1 MRHNERAASAP
12 WIRTRLRTA
21 PGAATA
27 LAVLV
32 LVTAF
37 LAAAFPR
44 AVDAYES
51 KGLRHDILTADAG
64 RSTLEVARPQPGLEL
79 PQAQRDAEVRGPEL
93 ARIGAGLLKTL
104 PAPLRA
110 DASSVA
116 YGVRTTKPAVANEP
130 WLPRPEAVPP
140 QFSYVAQSGLKE
152 HATLASGA
160 WPTTPREVTSDSRE
174 VQGAVTEETAA
185 ELKVKVGA
193 TIELLTAAQ
202 EPITVTITGIVAPR
216 DPRGSY
222 WSADPLL
229 RTPSLV
235 PDPTSP
241 FPVHFWTGTVLLAE
255 DAGPALLS
263 TAAEPVLFWRIP
275 PDPTGLTGPDAA
287 RLTSVIASLESG
299 PGLLKVREVAG
310 GTAMVA
316 TGLGHIVEANA
327 RMRDAIS
334 PVIAVAALG
343 IGSVAA
349 VVLLMTGALIAAR
362 RRSELALM
370 RSRGGSLRGIGG
382 RLLAETAVTVLPAS
396 ALGLL
401 LAVLAVG
408 EGRWWPG
415 ALAAAGVGLLVCVAL
430 PVRTTLQHIR
440 PTLHGAREDMVSARP
455 SRRRTVAELTLLVL
469 AVGAVTALRRRGTSA
484 EGGTDLLVS
493 AAPVLVALIAA
504 LVLVRLY
511 PLPLRLAAR
520 PMARLRGAIGF
531 LSLARAGRSS
541 AGGALPLLALL
552 LALATAAFGGSV
564 IAGIGDARDDAAL
577 ASVGADARVSGA
589 SERATLP
596 DTLVRTVSDLD
607 GVRNAAPIRVEY
619 GVALPEAVA
628 GDGGTDAG
636 GDGDGDGAGSD
647 RAGTG
652 TGTGNGSAV
661 GSGDVRAAAL
671 VGVDPA
677 SYAELARA
685 TGLPAFPAA
694 PLKATGASA
703 SLPEGTKSESGPERV
718 LPAIASP
725 AVAARLGKEPQA
737 VDTLSGNFKVQVVG
751 TASRVASVSTTNFL
765 IVNSAALEQKAPTT
779 LLLTG
784 APDPGKL
791 HAAVEAGG
799 KEYAVQLRSEERA
812 RYVSTP
818 MQAGAERIYLAAV
831 AAGAGYAL
839 LAVLLS
845 LLQTAPERRTLLARL
860 RTMGLTPGQGRR
872 LLAFEATPQA
882 LLAAGGG
889 LFTGW
894 ATIALLSPGVD
905 LVPLALAGVAGSDTS
920 PVVLR
925 TDLWSLGLPAAGVVA
940 LAAAVAGVQAW
951 WASRRGS
958 ITELRAGDSR

>member
-1 MRHNERAASAP
+1 MRHNDRAASAP

-44 AVDAYES
+44 AVDAYET

-79 PQAQRDAEVRGPEL
+79 PQAQRDAEARSPEL
-93 ARIGAGLLKTL
+93 ARIGAGLLKAL

-110 DASSVA
+110 DTSSVA
-116 YGVRTTKPAVANEP
+116 YGVRTSKPAVANEP
-130 WLPRPEAVPP
+130 WLARPEAVPP
-140 QFSYVAQSGLKE
+140 QLSYVAQSGLKE

-160 WPTTPREVTSDSRE
+160 WPTTPREVTSDSRA

-193 TIELLTAAQ
+193 TITLLTAAQ

-235 PDPTSP
+235 LDPTSP
-241 FPVHFWTGTVLLAE
+241 FPVHYWTGTVLLAE
-255 DAGPALLS
+255 DSGPTLLS

-275 PDPTGLTGPDAA
+275 PDPAGLTGPDDA

-299 PGLLKVREVAG
+299 PGLLKVRETAG
-310 GTAMVA
+310 DTAVFA

-349 VVLLMTGALIAAR
+349 VVLLMTGALIAGR
-362 RRSELALM
+362 RKAELALM

-401 LAVLAVG
+401 LATLAVS
-408 EGRWWPG
+408 EGRFWPG

-430 PVRTTLQHIR
+430 PLRTTLQHIR

-493 AAPVLVALIAA
+493 GAPVLVALIAA

-511 PLPLRLAAR
+511 PLPLRLATR
-520 PMARLRGAIGF
+520 PVARLRGAIGF

-577 ASVGADARVSGA
+577 ASVGADARISGA

-596 DTLVRTVSDLD
+596 DELVRTVRDLD
-607 GVRNAAPIRVEY
+607 GVRGAAPVRIEY
-619 GVALPEAVA
+619 SVNMPEAVA
-628 GDGGTDAG
+628 GDGGASG
-636 GDGDGDGAGSD
+636 GD
-647 RAGTG
+647 AGTG
-652 TGTGNGSAV
+652 TSTSTGSGSASASADDAKV
-661 GSGDVRAAAL
+661 AAL
-671 VGVDPA
+671 VGIDPA
-677 SYAELARA
+677 SYAELARV

-694 PLKATGASA
+694 RLKATGSSA
-703 SLPEGTKSESGPERV
+703 PLPKGAKAAPGRV

-725 AVAARLGKEPQA
+725 AVAARLGKEPRA
-737 VDTLSGNFKVQVVG
+737 IATLSGDFEVQVVG
-751 TASRVASVSTTNFL
+751 TVSRVASVSPTDFL
-765 IVNSAALEQKAPTT
+765 VVNSAALEQKAPTT

-791 HAAVEAGG
+791 RAAVEGSG

-812 RYVSTP
+812 RYVNTP

-860 RTMGLTPGQGRR
+860 RTMGLTTGQGRK

-894 ATIALLSPGVD
+894 ATIALLSPGID

-920 PVVLR
+920 PVLLR
-925 TDLWSLGLPAAGVVA
+925 TDLWSLALPAAGVVA

>member
-1 MRHNERAASAP
+1 MRHNDRAASAP

-27 LAVLV
+27 LTVLV

-44 AVDAYES
+44 AVDAYEA
-51 KGLRHDILTADAG
+51 KGLRHDILTEDAG
-64 RSTLEVARPQPGLEL
+64 RNTLEVARPQPGLEL
-79 PQAQRDAEVRGPEL
+79 PQAQRDAEARSPEL
-93 ARIGAGLLKTL
+93 ARIGSGLLKAL

-110 DASSVA
+110 DTSSIA
-116 YGVRTTKPAVANEP
+116 YGVRTSKPAVATEP

-140 QFSYVAQSGLKE
+140 QLSYVAQSGLKE

-160 WPTTPREVTSDSRE
+160 WPTTPQEVTSDSRA

-185 ELKVKVGA
+185 ELNVKVGA
-193 TIELLTAAQ
+193 TIALLTAAQ

-235 PDPTSP
+235 LDTTSP
-241 FPVHFWTGTVLLAE
+241 FPVHYWTGTVLLAE
-255 DAGPALLS
+255 DSGPALLS

-275 PDPTGLTGPDAA
+275 PDPAGLTGPDGA

-299 PGLLKVREVAG
+299 PGLLKVREIAG
-310 GTAMVA
+310 DTAVFA

-349 VVLLMTGALIAAR
+349 VVLLMTGALLAGR
-362 RRSELALM
+362 RKAELALM

-382 RLLAETAVTVLPAS
+382 RLLAETTVTVLPAS

-401 LAVLAVG
+401 LATLAVG
-408 EGRWWPG
+408 EGRFWPG

-430 PVRTTLQHIR
+430 PLRTTLQHIR

-493 AAPVLVALIAA
+493 GAPVLVALIAA

-511 PLPLRLAAR
+511 PLPLRLATR
-520 PMARLRGAIGF
+520 PVARLRGAIGF

-577 ASVGADARVSGA
+577 ASVGADARISGA

-596 DTLVRTVSDLD
+596 DELVRTVRDLD
-607 GVRNAAPIRVEY
+607 GVRGAAPVRVEY
-619 GVALPEAVA
+619 SVNMPEAVA
-628 GDGGTDAG
+628 GDGGASG
-636 GDGDGDGAGSD
+636 GD
-647 RAGTG
+647 AGTG
-652 TGTGNGSAV
+652 THTGSGNGNADDAKV
-661 GSGDVRAAAL
+661 AAL

-694 PLKATGASA
+694 RLKATGSSA
-703 SLPEGTKSESGPERV
+703 PLPEGTKTGPDRV

-725 AVAARLGKEPQA
+725 AVAARLGKEPRA
-737 VDTLSGNFKVQVVG
+737 IATLSGDFEVQVVG
-751 TASRVASVSTTNFL
+751 TVSRVASVSPTDFL
-765 IVNSAALEQKAPTT
+765 VVNSAALEQKAPTT

-791 HAAVEAGG
+791 RAAVEASG

-812 RYVSTP
+812 RYVNTP

-845 LLQTAPERRTLLARL
+845 LLQSAPERKTLLARL
-860 RTMGLTPGQGRR
+860 RTMGLTTGQGRK

-894 ATIALLSPGVD
+894 ATIALLSPGID

-920 PVVLR
+920 PVLLR
-925 TDLWSLGLPAAGVVA
+925 TDLWSLALPAAGVVA

>member
-1 MRHNERAASAP
+1 MRHNDRAASAP

-44 AVDAYES
+44 AVDAYEA
-51 KGLRHDILTADAG
+51 KGLRHDILTEDAG

-79 PQAQRDAEVRGPEL
+79 PQAQRDAEARSPEL
-93 ARIGAGLLKTL
+93 ARIGSGLLKAL

-110 DASSVA
+110 DTSSVA
-116 YGVRTTKPAVANEP
+116 YGVRTSKPAVATEP

-140 QFSYVAQSGLKE
+140 QLSYVAQSGLKE

-160 WPTTPREVTSDSRE
+160 WPTTPQEVTSDSRA

-185 ELKVKVGA
+185 ELNVKVGA
-193 TIELLTAAQ
+193 TIALLTAAQ

-235 PDPTSP
+235 LDTTSP
-241 FPVHFWTGTVLLAE
+241 FPVHYWTGTVLLAE
-255 DAGPALLS
+255 DSGPALLS

-275 PDPTGLTGPDAA
+275 PDPAGLTGPDGA

-299 PGLLKVREVAG
+299 PGLLKVREIAG
-310 GTAMVA
+310 DTAVFA

-349 VVLLMTGALIAAR
+349 VVLLMTGALLAGR
-362 RRSELALM
+362 RKAELALM

-401 LAVLAVG
+401 LATLAVG
-408 EGRWWPG
+408 EGRFWPG

-430 PVRTTLQHIR
+430 PLRTTLQHIR

-493 AAPVLVALIAA
+493 GAPVLVALIAA

-511 PLPLRLAAR
+511 PLPLRLATR
-520 PMARLRGAIGF
+520 PVARLRGAIGF

-564 IAGIGDARDDAAL
+564 IAGIEDARDDAAL
-577 ASVGADARVSGA
+577 ASVGADARISGA

-596 DTLVRTVSDLD
+596 DELVRTVRDLD
-607 GVRNAAPIRVEY
+607 GVRGAAPVRVEY
-619 GVALPEAVA
+619 SVNMPEAVA
-628 GDGGTDAG
+628 GGAGTD
-636 GDGDGDGAGSD
+636 
-647 RAGTG
+647 T
-652 TGTGNGSAV
+652 
-661 GSGDVRAAAL
+661 GSGNADDAKVAAL

-694 PLKATGASA
+694 RLKATGSSA
-703 SLPEGTKSESGPERV
+703 PLPEGAKTGPDRV

-725 AVAARLGKEPQA
+725 AVAARLGKEPRA
-737 VDTLSGNFKVQVVG
+737 IATLSGDFEVQVVG
-751 TASRVASVSTTNFL
+751 TVSRVASVSPTDFL
-765 IVNSAALEQKAPTT
+765 VVNSAALEQKAPTT

-791 HAAVEAGG
+791 RAAVEASG

-812 RYVSTP
+812 RYVNTP

-845 LLQTAPERRTLLARL
+845 LLQSAPERKTLLARL
-860 RTMGLTPGQGRR
+860 RTMGLTTGQGRK
-872 LLAFEATPQA
+872 LLAFEAAPQA

-894 ATIALLSPGVD
+894 ATIALLSPGID

-920 PVVLR
+920 PVLLR
-925 TDLWSLGLPAAGVVA
+925 TDLWSLALPAAGVVA

>member
-1 MRHNERAASAP
+1 MRDGKRAASAP
-12 WIRTRLRTA
+12 WMRTRLRTA
-21 PGAATA
+21 PGAAVA

-44 AVDAYES
+44 AVDAYET
-51 KGLRHDILTADAG
+51 KGLRHDIRLADAG
-64 RSTLEVARPQPGLEL
+64 RSAVEVSRPQPGLEL
-79 PQAQRDAEVRGPEL
+79 PREQREAGVRTPEL
-93 ARIGAGLLKTL
+93 KRIGGALGKAL
-104 PAPLRA
+104 PEPLRA
-110 DASSVA
+110 DMSSVA
-116 YGVRTTKPAVANEP
+116 YGLRTMKPVLATEP
-130 WLPRPEAVPP
+130 WLPRPDTVPP
-140 QFSYVAQSGLKE
+140 QLSYTAQTGLKE
-152 HATLASGA
+152 HARLVKGA
-160 WPTTPREVTSDSRE
+160 WPTTPDAVTAGSRA
-174 VQGAVTEETAA
+174 VRGAVTEKTAA
-185 ELKVKVGA
+185 ALNMKVGS
-193 TIELLTAAQ
+193 TLRLPTAVGG
-202 EPITVTITGIVAPR
+202 PLTVTITGILAPR
-216 DPRGSY
+216 DPGGSY
-222 WSADPLL
+222 WSADPLV
-229 RTPSLV
+229 RTPSLI
-235 PDPTSP
+235 PDPASP
-241 FPVHFWTGTVLLAE
+241 FPQNYWTGTVLLAE
-255 DAGPALLS
+255 DAGPALLA
-263 TAAEPVLFWRIP
+263 TATEPSLFWRFP
-275 PDPTGLTGPDAA
+275 PDPSELTGPDGT
-287 RLTSVIASLESG
+287 RLTAVVNSLESG
-299 PGLLKVREVAG
+299 PGLLKVRAIAGDTAEVL
-310 GTAMVA
+310 
-316 TGLGHIVEANA
+316 TGLGHIVQANA

-349 VVLLMTGALIAAR
+349 VVLVMTGALIAAR
-362 RRSELALM
+362 RKAELALM

-382 RLLAETAVTVLPAS
+382 RLLAETAVTVVPAS

-408 EGRWWPG
+408 EGRWWPA
-415 ALAAAGVGLLVCVAL
+415 ALAATGVGLLVCVAL
-430 PVRTTLQHIR
+430 PLRTTLQHIR

-469 AVGAVTALRRRGTSA
+469 AVGAVTALRRRGTSG
-484 EGGTDLLVS
+484 GGTDLLVS
-493 AAPVLVALIAA
+493 GAPVLVALIAA

-577 ASVGADARVSGA
+577 TAVGADARISGR
-589 SERATLP
+589 SERAPLP
-596 DTLVRTVSDLD
+596 DELVRTARDLD
-607 GVRNAAPIRVEY
+607 GVRNAAPLRIEF
-619 GVALPEAVA
+619 GVTMPETAA
-628 GDGGTDAG
+628 GDGGAGSGPDDSGTDTGPGADTGG
-636 GDGDGDGAGSD
+636 GDAAGA
-647 RAGTG
+647 RAT
-652 TGTGNGSAV
+652 TM
-661 GSGDVRAAAL
+661 

-677 SYAELARA
+677 SYTRLART
-685 TGLPAFPAA
+685 TGLPDFPSGL
-694 PLKATGASA
+694 LKATGPSA
-703 SLPEGTKSESGPERV
+703 PLSEGAESGPERV
-718 LPAIASP
+718 LPVIASP
-725 AVAARLGKEPQA
+725 AVAARLGKEQHA

-751 TASRVASVSTTNFL
+751 TVERVASLASTNFL
-765 IVNSAALEQKAPTT
+765 IVNSASLEERAPTT

-791 HAAVEAGG
+791 RAAADGNGEEFV
-799 KEYAVQLRSEERA
+799 VQLRSEERA
-812 RYVSTP
+812 RYVNTP

-845 LLQTAPERRTLLARL
+845 LLQTAPERKTLLARL
-860 RTMGLTPGQGRR
+860 RTMGLTTGQGRR

-889 LFTGW
+889 LLTGW
-894 ATIALLSPGVD
+894 ATIVLLSPGID

-920 PVVLR
+920 PVTLR
-925 TDLWSLGLPAAGVVA
+925 ADLWSLALPAAGVVA

>member
-1 MRHNERAASAP
+1 MSRDNRTADAP

-21 PGAATA
+21 PGAAVA

-44 AVDAYES
+44 AVDAYET
-51 KGLRHDILTADAG
+51 KGLRHDIATADAG
-64 RSTLEVARPQPGLEL
+64 RSVVEVVRPQPGLEL
-79 PQAQRDAEVRGPEL
+79 PREQRDAEVRSPEL
-93 ARIGAGLLKTL
+93 TRVGDELLAAL

-116 YGVRTTKPAVANEP
+116 YGVHTMKPVLADEP
-130 WLPRPEAVPP
+130 WLPRPDAAPP
-140 QFSYVAQSGLKE
+140 QLSYVAQTGLKE
-152 HATLASGA
+152 HATLVSGA
-160 WPTTPREVTSDSRE
+160 WPETPAEVTSDSRA
-174 VQGAVTEETAA
+174 VQGTVTEETAA

-193 TIELLTAAQ
+193 TITLPTAAQ
-202 EPITVTITGIVAPR
+202 EPITVTITAIVAPK

-235 PDPTSP
+235 PDPASP
-241 FPVHFWTGTVLLAE
+241 FPQYYWTGTVLLAE

-263 TAAEPVLFWRIP
+263 TAAEPALFWRLP
-275 PDPTGLTGPDAA
+275 PDVARLTGPDGS

-299 PGLLKVREVAG
+299 PGLLEVREIAG
-310 GTAMVA
+310 GTATVA
-316 TGLGHIVEANA
+316 TGLGHLVESNA

-334 PVIAVAALG
+334 PVITVAALG

-349 VVLLMTGALIAAR
+349 VVLLMTGALLAGR

-401 LAVLAVG
+401 LAVLAVD

-430 PVRTTLQHIR
+430 PLRTTLQHIR
-440 PTLHGAREDMVSARP
+440 PALGAAREDMVSARP

-469 AVGAVTALRRRGTSA
+469 AAGAVTALRRRGTA
-484 EGGTDLLVS
+484 TGNGTDLLVS

-511 PLPLRLAAR
+511 PLPLRLATR
-520 PMARLRGAIGF
+520 PVARLRGAIGF

-577 ASVGADARVSGA
+577 ASVGADARISGL
-589 SERATLP
+589 SERQTLP
-596 DTLVRTVSDLD
+596 DRLVRTVRDLD
-607 GVRNAAPIRVEY
+607 GVQSAAPIRIEY
-619 GVALPEAVA
+619 GVSLPEVAA
-628 GDGGTDAG
+628 GDGDARG
-636 GDGDGDGAGSD
+636 NGSED
-647 RAGTG
+647 AGTG
-652 TGTGNGSAV
+652 TGPGGAEGADDART
-661 GSGDVRAAAL
+661 AAL

-677 SYAELARA
+677 SYARLARA
-685 TGLPAFPAA
+685 TGLPDFPAA
-694 PLKATGASA
+694 RLKATGPSA
-703 SLPEGTKSESGPERV
+703 PLPESTKSGPGRV

-725 AVAARLGKEPQA
+725 AVAARMGTGPRA
-737 VDTLSGNFKVQVVG
+737 VDTLSGEFEVQIVG
-751 TASRVASVSTTNFL
+751 TTAHVASVASTSFL
-765 IVNSAALEQKAPTT
+765 IVNSASLEQQTPTT
-779 LLLTG
+779 LLLSGT
-784 APDPGKL
+784 PDPGKL
-791 HAAVEAGG
+791 RATVGESG

-812 RYVSTP
+812 RYVNTP

-845 LLQTAPERRTLLARL
+845 LLQTAPERKTLLARL
-860 RTMGLTPGQGRR
+860 RTMGLTTGQGRR

-882 LLAAGGG
+882 LLAAVGG

-905 LVPLALAGVAGSDTS
+905 LVPLALAGVAGSDPS
-920 PVVLR
+920 PVPLR
-925 TDLWSLGLPAAGVVA
+925 TDLWSLGLPAAGVVV

>member
-1 MRHNERAASAP
+1 MSDGKRAASAP

-21 PGAATA
+21 PGAAVA

-51 KGLRHDILTADAG
+51 KGLRHDIRLADAG
-64 RSTLEVARPQPGLEL
+64 RSAVEVSRPQPGLEL
-79 PQAQRDAEVRGPEL
+79 PREQREAEVRGPEL
-93 ARIGAGLLKTL
+93 TRVGGALLKAL

-110 DASSVA
+110 DPSSVA
-116 YGVRTTKPAVANEP
+116 YGIRTMEPVLATEP
-130 WLPRPEAVPP
+130 WLPRPDTVPP
-140 QFSYVAQSGLKE
+140 QLSYTAQTGLKE
-152 HATLASGA
+152 HARLVSGA
-160 WPTTPREVTSDSRE
+160 WPTTPDAVTSTSRA
-174 VQGAVTEETAA
+174 VQGTVTEETAA
-185 ELKVKVGA
+185 ALNMKVGSALHLPTAVGGPLKV
-193 TIELLTAAQ
+193 
-202 EPITVTITGIVAPR
+202 TVTGIVAPR
-216 DPRGSY
+216 DPGGGY
-222 WSADPLL
+222 WSADPLV
-229 RTPSLV
+229 RTPSLI
-235 PDPTSP
+235 PDPTGP
-241 FPVHFWTGTVLLAE
+241 FPQNYWTGTVLLAE
-255 DAGPALLS
+255 DAGPALLA
-263 TAAEPVLFWRIP
+263 TATEPSLFWRFP
-275 PDPTGLTGPDAA
+275 PDASALTGPDGS
-287 RLTSVIASLESG
+287 RLASVVDSLESG
-299 PGLLKVREVAG
+299 PGLLEVRAIAGDTAEVL
-310 GTAMVA
+310 
-316 TGLGHIVEANA
+316 TGLGHLVQANA

-349 VVLLMTGALIAAR
+349 VVLVMTGALIAAR
-362 RRSELALM
+362 RKAELALM

-401 LAVLAVG
+401 LSVLAVG
-408 EGRWWPG
+408 EGRWWPA

-430 PVRTTLQHIR
+430 PLRTTLQHIR
-440 PTLHGAREDMVSARP
+440 PTLHGARDDMVSARP
-455 SRRRTVAELTLLVL
+455 SRRRSVAELTLLVL
-469 AVGAVTALRRRGTSA
+469 AVGAVTALRRRGTSG
-484 EGGTDLLVS
+484 GGTDLLVS

-577 ASVGADARVSGA
+577 AAVGADARVSGE

-596 DTLVRTVSDLD
+596 DGLVRAVRDLD
-607 GVRNAAPIRVEY
+607 GVR
-619 GVALPEAVA
+619 
-628 GDGGTDAG
+628 
-636 GDGDGDGAGSD
+636 S
-647 RAGTG
+647 
-652 TGTGNGSAV
+652 
-661 GSGDVRAAAL
+661 AAAL
-671 VGVDPA
+671 RVEFGVATPETAAGGGSADDSGTDTGSGADTGGGDAAGASGARAMAMVGVDPA
-677 SYAELARA
+677 SYTRLART
-685 TGLPAFPAA
+685 TGLPDFPSGL
-694 PLKATGASA
+694 LKATGPSA
-703 SLPEGTKSESGPERV
+703 PLPEGAKSGPERV
-718 LPAIASP
+718 LPVIASP
-725 AVAARLGKEPQA
+725 AVAARLGKEAHA
-737 VDTLSGNFKVQVVG
+737 VDTLSGDFKVRVVG
-751 TASRVASVSTTNFL
+751 TVERVASLASTNFL
-765 IVNSAALEQKAPTT
+765 IVNSASLEERAPTT

-791 HAAVEAGG
+791 RAAADGNGEEFV
-799 KEYAVQLRSEERA
+799 VQLRSEERA
-812 RYVSTP
+812 RYVNTP

-860 RTMGLTPGQGRR
+860 RTMGLTTGQGRR

-889 LFTGW
+889 LLTGW
-894 ATIALLSPGVD
+894 ATIVLLSPGID

-920 PVVLR
+920 PVTLR
-925 TDLWSLGLPAAGVVA
+925 ADLWSLALPAAGVVA

>member
-1 MRHNERAASAP
+1 MRHNNRAASAP

-21 PGAATA
+21 PGAAAA

-44 AVDAYES
+44 AVDAYET

-64 RSTLEVARPQPGLEL
+64 RSAVEIARPQPGLEL
-79 PQAQRDAEVRGPEL
+79 PREQRDAEVRSPEL
-93 ARIGAGLLKTL
+93 ARVGEALVKAM

-110 DASSVA
+110 DTSSVA
-116 YGVRTTKPAVANEP
+116 YGVRTTKPAVADEP
-130 WLPRPEAVPP
+130 WLPRPDAIPP
-140 QFSYVAQSGLKE
+140 QLTYVAQSGLKD

-160 WPTTPREVTSDSRE
+160 WPATPDEVTSDSRA

-185 ELKVKVGA
+185 DLKVKVGA
-193 TIELLTAAQ
+193 TVTLLTAAQ

-235 PDPTSP
+235 PDPGSP
-241 FPVHFWTGTVLLAE
+241 FPVYYWTGTVLLAE

-263 TAAEPVLFWRIP
+263 TATEPSLFWRIP
-275 PDPTGLTGPDAA
+275 PDPSRLTGPDGA

-299 PGLLKVREVAG
+299 PGLLKVRRTAG
-310 GTAMVA
+310 DTATVA

-327 RMRDAIS
+327 RMRDAIG

-362 RRSELALM
+362 RRGELALM

-382 RLLAETAVTVLPAS
+382 RLFAETAVTVLPAS

-401 LAVLAVG
+401 LAVLVVD

-415 ALAAAGVGLLVCVAL
+415 ALAATGVGLLVCVAL

-440 PTLHGAREDMVSARP
+440 PTLHGAREDVVSARP

-484 EGGTDLLVS
+484 AGGTDLLVS

-564 IAGIGDARDDAAL
+564 IAGIGDARDEAAL
-577 ASVGADARVSGA
+577 ASVGADARISGMA
-589 SERATLP
+589 ERATLP
-596 DTLVRTVSDLD
+596 DELVRTVSDLD
-607 GVRNAAPIRVEY
+607 GVRSAAPVRVEY
-619 GVALPEAVA
+619 SVTMPEAVA
-628 GDGGTDAG
+628 AG
-636 GDGDGDGAGSD
+636 GGAPSAGPD
-647 RAGTG
+647 DAGTG
-652 TGTGNGSAV
+652 TDGGDAGT
-661 GSGDVRAAAL
+661 AAL

-677 SYAELARA
+677 SYARLAR
-685 TGLPAFPAA
+685 THGLPAFPVAR
-694 PLKATGASA
+694 LRATGPSA
-703 SLPEGTKSESGPERV
+703 PLPEGAKADSGRV

-725 AVAARLGKEPQA
+725 AVAARLGKEPRT
-737 VDTLSGNFKVQVVG
+737 VETLSGDFEVQVVG
-751 TASRVASVSTTNFL
+751 TTARAAAVSPTDFL
-765 IVNSAALEQKAPTT
+765 IVNSASLEQQAPTT

-784 APDPGKL
+784 APDPGEL
-791 HAAVEAGG
+791 RAAVGESG
-799 KEYAVQLRSEERA
+799 KEFVVQLRSEERA
-812 RYVSTP
+812 RYVNTP

-860 RTMGLTPGQGRR
+860 RTMGLTTGQGRR

-882 LLAAGGG
+882 LLAAVGG

-905 LVPLALAGVAGSDTS
+905 LVPLALAGVAGSDTG
-920 PVVLR
+920 PVALR

>member
-1 MRHNERAASAP
+1 MSDGKRAASAP

-21 PGAATA
+21 PGAAVA

-44 AVDAYES
+44 AVDAYET
-51 KGLRHDILTADAG
+51 KGLRHDIRLADAG
-64 RSTLEVARPQPGLEL
+64 RSAVEVSRPQPGLEL
-79 PQAQRDAEVRGPEL
+79 PREQREAGVRTPEL
-93 ARIGAGLLKTL
+93 RRIGGALGKAL
-104 PAPLRA
+104 PDPLRA
-110 DASSVA
+110 DMSSVA
-116 YGVRTTKPAVANEP
+116 FGVRTLKPVLATEP
-130 WLPRPEAVPP
+130 WLPRPDTVPP
-140 QFSYVAQSGLKE
+140 QLSYTAQTGLKE
-152 HATLASGA
+152 HARLVKGA
-160 WPTTPREVTSDSRE
+160 WPTTPDAVTAGSRA
-174 VQGAVTEETAA
+174 VRGAVTEETAA
-185 ELKVKVGA
+185 ALNMKVGS
-193 TIELLTAAQ
+193 TLRLPTAVGG
-202 EPITVTITGIVAPR
+202 PLTVTITGIVAPR
-216 DPRGSY
+216 DPGGSY
-222 WSADPLL
+222 WSADPLV
-229 RTPSLV
+229 RTPSLI
-235 PDPTSP
+235 PDPASP
-241 FPVHFWTGTVLLAE
+241 FPQNYWTGTVLLAE
-255 DAGPALLS
+255 DAGPALLA
-263 TAAEPVLFWRIP
+263 TATEPSLFWRFP
-275 PDPTGLTGPDAA
+275 PDASALTGPDGA
-287 RLTSVIASLESG
+287 RLTAVVNSLESG
-299 PGLLKVREVAG
+299 PGLLKVRAIAGDTAEVL
-310 GTAMVA
+310 
-316 TGLGHIVEANA
+316 TGLGHIVQANA

-349 VVLLMTGALIAAR
+349 VVLVMTGALIAAR
-362 RRSELALM
+362 RKAELALM

-382 RLLAETAVTVLPAS
+382 RLLAETAVTVVPAS

-408 EGRWWPG
+408 EGRWWPA

-430 PVRTTLQHIR
+430 PLRTTLQHIR

-469 AVGAVTALRRRGTSA
+469 AVGAVTALRRRGTSG
-484 EGGTDLLVS
+484 GGTDLLVS
-493 AAPVLVALIAA
+493 GAPVLLALIAA

-520 PMARLRGAIGF
+520 PVARLRGAIGF

-577 ASVGADARVSGA
+577 TTVGADARVSGK

-596 DTLVRTVSDLD
+596 DELVRTVRGLD
-607 GVRNAAPIRVEY
+607 GVRNAAPLRVEF
-619 GVALPEAVA
+619 GVTMPETA
-628 GDGGTDAG
+628 AG
-636 GDGDGDGAGSD
+636 GGGAGSGTD
-647 RAGTG
+647 TGADSGGGGDAAGARAT
-652 TGTGNGSAV
+652 TM
-661 GSGDVRAAAL
+661 

-677 SYAELARA
+677 SYTRLART
-685 TGLPAFPAA
+685 TGLPDFPSGL
-694 PLKATGASA
+694 LKATGASA
-703 SLPEGTKSESGPERV
+703 PLPEGAKSGPERV
-718 LPAIASP
+718 LPVIASP
-725 AVAARLGKEPQA
+725 AVAARLGKEQHA

-751 TASRVASVSTTNFL
+751 TVERVASLASTNFL
-765 IVNSAALEQKAPTT
+765 IVNSASLEQRVPTT

-791 HAAVEAGG
+791 RAAADGNGEEFV
-799 KEYAVQLRSEERA
+799 VQLRSEERA
-812 RYVSTP
+812 RYVNTP

-845 LLQTAPERRTLLARL
+845 LLQTAPERKTLLARL
-860 RTMGLTPGQGRR
+860 RTMGLTTGQGRR

-889 LFTGW
+889 LLTGW
-894 ATIALLSPGVD
+894 ATIVLLSPGID

-920 PVVLR
+920 PVTLR
-925 TDLWSLGLPAAGVVA
+925 ADLWSLALPAAGVVA

>member
-1 MRHNERAASAP
+1 MRDGKRAASAP

-21 PGAATA
+21 PGAAVA

-44 AVDAYES
+44 AVDAYET
-51 KGLRHDILTADAG
+51 KGLRHDIRLADAG
-64 RSTLEVARPQPGLEL
+64 RSAVEVSSPQPGLER
-79 PQAQRDAEVRGPEL
+79 PREQREAGVRTPEL
-93 ARIGAGLLKTL
+93 RRIGGALGKAL
-104 PAPLRA
+104 PHPLRA
-110 DASSVA
+110 DMSSVA
-116 YGVRTTKPAVANEP
+116 YGLRTMKPVLATEP
-130 WLPRPEAVPP
+130 WLPRPDTVPP
-140 QFSYVAQSGLKE
+140 QLSYTAQTGLKE
-152 HATLASGA
+152 HARLVEGA
-160 WPTTPREVTSDSRE
+160 WPTTPDAVTSGSRA
-174 VQGAVTEETAA
+174 VRGAVTEETAA
-185 ELKVKVGA
+185 ALNMKVGS
-193 TIELLTAAQ
+193 TLRLPTAVGG
-202 EPITVTITGIVAPR
+202 PLTVTITGILAPR
-216 DPRGSY
+216 DPGGSY
-222 WSADPLL
+222 WSADPLV
-229 RTPSLV
+229 RTPSLI
-235 PDPTSP
+235 PDPASP
-241 FPVHFWTGTVLLAE
+241 FPQNYWTGTVLLAE
-255 DAGPALLS
+255 DAGPALLA
-263 TAAEPVLFWRIP
+263 TATEPSLFWRFP
-275 PDPTGLTGPDAA
+275 PAPSALTGPDGA
-287 RLTSVIASLESG
+287 RLTAVVNSLESG
-299 PGLLKVREVAG
+299 PGLLKVRAIAGDTAEVL
-310 GTAMVA
+310 
-316 TGLGHIVEANA
+316 TGLGHIVQANA

-349 VVLLMTGALIAAR
+349 VVLVMTGALIAAR
-362 RRSELALM
+362 RKAELALM

-408 EGRWWPG
+408 EGRWWPA
-415 ALAAAGVGLLVCVAL
+415 ALAATGVGLLVCVAL
-430 PVRTTLQHIR
+430 PLRTTLQHIR

-469 AVGAVTALRRRGTSA
+469 AVGAVTALRRRGTSG
-484 EGGTDLLVS
+484 GGTDLLVS
-493 AAPVLVALIAA
+493 GAPVLVALIAA

-577 ASVGADARVSGA
+577 TTVGADARVSGR

-596 DTLVRTVSDLD
+596 DELVRTVRDLD
-607 GVRNAAPIRVEY
+607 GVRNAAPMRVEF
-619 GVALPEAVA
+619 GVAMPETAA
-628 GDGGTDAG
+628 GGGGAGSGPDAGGTDTG
-636 GDGDGDGAGSD
+636 
-647 RAGTG
+647 AGTG
-652 TGTGNGSAV
+652 
-661 GSGDVRAAAL
+661 GDDAAGARATTM

-677 SYAELARA
+677 SYTRLART
-685 TGLPAFPAA
+685 TGLPDFPSGL
-694 PLKATGASA
+694 LKATGPSA
-703 SLPEGTKSESGPERV
+703 PLPEGAESGPERV
-718 LPAIASP
+718 LPVIASP
-725 AVAARLGKEPQA
+725 AVAARLGEEQHA

-751 TASRVASVSTTNFL
+751 TVERVASLAATNFL
-765 IVNSAALEQKAPTT
+765 IVNSASLEEQAPTT

-791 HAAVEAGG
+791 RAAADGNGEEFV
-799 KEYAVQLRSEERA
+799 VQLRSEERA
-812 RYVSTP
+812 RYVNTP

-845 LLQTAPERRTLLARL
+845 LLQTAPERKTLLARL
-860 RTMGLTPGQGRR
+860 RTMGLTTGQGRR

-889 LFTGW
+889 LLTGW
-894 ATIALLSPGVD
+894 ATVVLLSPGID
-905 LVPLALAGVAGSDTS
+905 LVPLALAGVAGSATS
-920 PVVLR
+920 PVTLR
-925 TDLWSLGLPAAGVVA
+925 ADLWSLALPAAGVVA

>member
-1 MRHNERAASAP
+1 MRDGKRAASAP

-21 PGAATA
+21 PGAAVA

-44 AVDAYES
+44 AVDAYET
-51 KGLRHDILTADAG
+51 KGLRHDIRLADAG
-64 RSTLEVARPQPGLEL
+64 RSAVEVSRPQPGLEL
-79 PQAQRDAEVRGPEL
+79 PREQREAGVRTPEL
-93 ARIGAGLLKTL
+93 KRIGGALGKAL
-104 PAPLRA
+104 PEPLRA
-110 DASSVA
+110 DMSSVA
-116 YGVRTTKPAVANEP
+116 YGLRTMKPVLATEP
-130 WLPRPEAVPP
+130 WLPRPDTVPP
-140 QFSYVAQSGLKE
+140 QLSYTAQTGLKE
-152 HATLASGA
+152 HARLVKGA
-160 WPTTPREVTSDSRE
+160 WPTTLDAVTSGSRA
-174 VQGAVTEETAA
+174 VRGAVTEETAA
-185 ELKVKVGA
+185 ALNMKVGSA
-193 TIELLTAAQ
+193 LRLPTAVGG
-202 EPITVTITGIVAPR
+202 PLTVTITGILAPR
-216 DPRGSY
+216 DPGGSY
-222 WSADPLL
+222 WSADPLV
-229 RTPSLV
+229 RTPSLI
-235 PDPTSP
+235 PDPASP
-241 FPVHFWTGTVLLAE
+241 FPQNYWTGTVLLAE
-255 DAGPALLS
+255 DAGPALLA
-263 TAAEPVLFWRIP
+263 TATEPSLFWRFP
-275 PDPTGLTGPDAA
+275 PAPSALTGPDGT
-287 RLTSVIASLESG
+287 RLTAVVNSLESG
-299 PGLLKVREVAG
+299 PGLLKVRAIAGDTAEVL
-310 GTAMVA
+310 
-316 TGLGHIVEANA
+316 TGLGHIVQANA

-349 VVLLMTGALIAAR
+349 VVLVMTGALIAAR
-362 RRSELALM
+362 RKAELALM

-382 RLLAETAVTVLPAS
+382 RLLAETAVTVVPAS

-408 EGRWWPG
+408 EGRWWPA

-430 PVRTTLQHIR
+430 PLRTTLQHIR

-455 SRRRTVAELTLLVL
+455 SRRRTVTELTLLVL
-469 AVGAVTALRRRGTSA
+469 AVGAVTALRRRGTS
-484 EGGTDLLVS
+484 GSGTDLLVS
-493 AAPVLVALIAA
+493 GAPVLVALIAA

-564 IAGIGDARDDAAL
+564 LAGIGDARDDAAL
-577 ASVGADARVSGA
+577 AAVGADARVGGK

-596 DTLVRTVSDLD
+596 DELVRTVRGLD
-607 GVRNAAPIRVEY
+607 GVRNAAPLRIEF
-619 GVALPEAVA
+619 GVTMPETA
-628 GDGGTDAG
+628 AG
-636 GDGDGDGAGSD
+636 GGGAGSGPD
-647 RAGTG
+647 GSSTDTGPGADTGGGDAAGARAT
-652 TGTGNGSAV
+652 TM
-661 GSGDVRAAAL
+661 

-677 SYAELARA
+677 SYTRLART
-685 TGLPAFPAA
+685 TGLPDFPSGL
-694 PLKATGASA
+694 LKATGPSA
-703 SLPEGTKSESGPERV
+703 PLPEGAKSVPERV
-718 LPAIASP
+718 LPVIASP
-725 AVAARLGKEPQA
+725 AVAARLGKEQHA

-751 TASRVASVSTTNFL
+751 TVERVASLASTNFL
-765 IVNSAALEQKAPTT
+765 IVNSASLEERAPTT

-791 HAAVEAGG
+791 RAAADGNGEEFV
-799 KEYAVQLRSEERA
+799 VQLRSEERA
-812 RYVSTP
+812 RYVNTP

-845 LLQTAPERRTLLARL
+845 LLQTAPERKTLLARL
-860 RTMGLTPGQGRR
+860 RTMGLTTGQGRR

-889 LFTGW
+889 LLTGW
-894 ATIALLSPGVD
+894 ATIVLLSPGID

-920 PVVLR
+920 PVTLR
-925 TDLWSLGLPAAGVVA
+925 ADLWSLALPAAGVVA

>member
-1 MRHNERAASAP
+1 MSDGKRAASAP

-21 PGAATA
+21 PGAAVA

-44 AVDAYES
+44 AVDAYET
-51 KGLRHDILTADAG
+51 KGLRDDIRRADAG
-64 RSTLEVARPQPGLEL
+64 RSAVEVARPQPGLEL
-79 PQAQRDAEVRGPEL
+79 PQEQREAEARSPEL
-93 ARIGAGLLKTL
+93 TRVGKALLKAL

-110 DASSVA
+110 DTSSVA
-116 YGVRTTKPAVANEP
+116 YGVRTTKPIVANEP
-130 WLPRPEAVPP
+130 WLPRPEAKPP
-140 QFSYVAQSGLKE
+140 RLTYAAQSGLKD
-152 HATLASGA
+152 HATLSSGT
-160 WPTTPREVTSDSRE
+160 WPATPGGVTADSRA

-193 TIELLTAAQ
+193 TITLPTAAL

-216 DPRGSY
+216 DPQGSY

-229 RTPSLV
+229 RSPSLV
-235 PDPTSP
+235 PDPTDP

-255 DAGPALLS
+255 DAGPVLLS

-275 PDPTGLTGPDAA
+275 PDPAELTGLDGA
-287 RLTSVIASLESG
+287 RLTSAIASLESG
-299 PGLLKVREVAG
+299 PGQLTVRAIAG
-310 GTAMVA
+310 DTAAVF
-316 TGLGHIVEANA
+316 TGLGHIAEANA

-349 VVLLMTGALIAAR
+349 VVLVMTGALIAAR
-362 RRSELALM
+362 RKAELALM

-382 RLLAETAVTVLPAS
+382 RLLAETSVTVLPAS

-408 EGRWWPG
+408 EGRWWPA

-430 PVRTTLQHIR
+430 PLRTTLQHIR

-469 AVGAVTALRRRGTSA
+469 AAGAVTALRRRGTSG
-484 EGGTDLLVS
+484 GGTDLLVS
-493 AAPVLVALIAA
+493 GAPVLVALIAA

-520 PMARLRGAIGF
+520 PVARLRGAIGF

-577 ASVGADARVSGA
+577 TAVGADARVSGKG
-589 SERATLP
+589 ERTTLP
-596 DTLVRTVSDLD
+596 DELVRTVRDLD
-607 GVRNAAPIRVEY
+607 GVRSAAPLRVEF
-619 GVALPEAVA
+619 GVAMPQSAA
-628 GDGGTDAG
+628 GGSGTDA
-636 GDGDGDGAGSD
+636 
-647 RAGTG
+647 RGTG
-652 TGTGNGSAV
+652 TGSGADTGGGDAD
-661 GSGDVRAAAL
+661 GASGVRAMTM

-677 SYAELARA
+677 SYTRLART
-685 TGLPAFPAA
+685 TGLPDFPSGL
-694 PLKATGASA
+694 LKATGPSA
-703 SLPEGTKSESGPERV
+703 PLPEGATSGPERV
-718 LPAIASP
+718 LPVIASP
-725 AVAARLGKEPQA
+725 AVAARLGTKQHA
-737 VDTLSGNFKVQVVG
+737 VDTLAGSFKVQVVG
-751 TASRVASVSTTNFL
+751 TVERVASLASTNFL
-765 IVNSAALEQKAPTT
+765 IVNSASLEQRAPTT

-784 APDPGKL
+784 APAPEKLRAAAAGKGEKF
-791 HAAVEAGG
+791 V
-799 KEYAVQLRSEERA
+799 VQLRSEERA
-812 RYVSTP
+812 RYVNTP

-845 LLQTAPERRTLLARL
+845 LLQTAPERKTLLARL
-860 RTMGLTPGQGRR
+860 RTMGLTTGQGRR

-889 LFTGW
+889 LLTGW
-894 ATIALLSPGVD
+894 ATIVLLSPGID

-920 PVVLR
+920 PVTLR
-925 TDLWSLGLPAAGVVA
+925 ADLWSLALPAAGVVA

>member
-1 MRHNERAASAP
+1 MSDGKRAASAP

-21 PGAATA
+21 PGAAVA

-44 AVDAYES
+44 AVDAYET
-51 KGLRHDILTADAG
+51 KGLRHDIRLADAG
-64 RSTLEVARPQPGLEL
+64 RSAVEVSRPQPGLEL
-79 PQAQRDAEVRGPEL
+79 PREQREAGVRTPEL
-93 ARIGAGLLKTL
+93 RRIGGALGKAL
-104 PAPLRA
+104 PDPLRA
-110 DASSVA
+110 DMSSVA
-116 YGVRTTKPAVANEP
+116 FGVRTLKPVLATEP
-130 WLPRPEAVPP
+130 WLPRPDTVPP
-140 QFSYVAQSGLKE
+140 QLSYTAQTGLKE
-152 HATLASGA
+152 HARLVKGA
-160 WPTTPREVTSDSRE
+160 WPTTPDAVTAGSRA
-174 VQGAVTEETAA
+174 VRGAVTEETAA
-185 ELKVKVGA
+185 ALNMKVGS
-193 TIELLTAAQ
+193 TLRLPTAVGG
-202 EPITVTITGIVAPR
+202 PLTVTITGIVAPR
-216 DPRGSY
+216 DPGGSY
-222 WSADPLL
+222 WSADPLV
-229 RTPSLV
+229 RTPSLI
-235 PDPTSP
+235 PDPASP
-241 FPVHFWTGTVLLAE
+241 FPQNYWTGTVLLAE
-255 DAGPALLS
+255 DAGPALLA
-263 TAAEPVLFWRIP
+263 TATEPSLFWRFP
-275 PDPTGLTGPDAA
+275 PDASALTGPDGA
-287 RLTSVIASLESG
+287 RLTAVVNSLESG
-299 PGLLKVREVAG
+299 PGLLKVRAIAGDTAEVL
-310 GTAMVA
+310 
-316 TGLGHIVEANA
+316 TGLGHIVQANA

-349 VVLLMTGALIAAR
+349 VVLVMTGALIAAR
-362 RRSELALM
+362 RKAELALM

-382 RLLAETAVTVLPAS
+382 RLLAETAVTVVPVS

-408 EGRWWPG
+408 EGRWWPA
-415 ALAAAGVGLLVCVAL
+415 ALAATGVGLLVCVAL
-430 PVRTTLQHIR
+430 PLRTTLQHIR
-440 PTLHGAREDMVSARP
+440 PTLHGAREDIVSARP

-469 AVGAVTALRRRGTSA
+469 AVGAVTALRRRGTSG
-484 EGGTDLLVS
+484 GGTDLLVS
-493 AAPVLVALIAA
+493 GAPVLLALIAA

-520 PMARLRGAIGF
+520 PVARLRGAIGF

-577 ASVGADARVSGA
+577 TTVGADARVSGK

-596 DTLVRTVSDLD
+596 DELVRTVRGLD
-607 GVRNAAPIRVEY
+607 GVRNAAPLRVEF
-619 GVALPEAVA
+619 GVTMPETA
-628 GDGGTDAG
+628 AG
-636 GDGDGDGAGSD
+636 GGGAGSGPD
-647 RAGTG
+647 DSGTDTGADSGGGGDAAGARAT
-652 TGTGNGSAV
+652 TM
-661 GSGDVRAAAL
+661 

-677 SYAELARA
+677 SYTRLART
-685 TGLPAFPAA
+685 TGLPDFPSGL
-694 PLKATGASA
+694 LKATGASA
-703 SLPEGTKSESGPERV
+703 PLPEGAKSGPERV
-718 LPAIASP
+718 LPVIASP
-725 AVAARLGKEPQA
+725 AVAARLGKEQHA

-751 TASRVASVSTTNFL
+751 TVERVASLASTNFL
-765 IVNSAALEQKAPTT
+765 IVNSASLEQRVPTT

-791 HAAVEAGG
+791 RAAADGNGEEFV
-799 KEYAVQLRSEERA
+799 VQLRSEERA
-812 RYVSTP
+812 RYVNTP

-845 LLQTAPERRTLLARL
+845 LLQTAPERKTLLARL
-860 RTMGLTPGQGRR
+860 RTMGLTTGQGRR

-889 LFTGW
+889 LLTGW
-894 ATIALLSPGVD
+894 ATIVLLSPGID

-920 PVVLR
+920 PVTLR
-925 TDLWSLGLPAAGVVA
+925 ADLWSLALPAAGVVA

>member
-1 MRHNERAASAP
+1 MSDGKRAASAP

-21 PGAATA
+21 PGAAAA

-44 AVDAYES
+44 AVDAYET
-51 KGLRHDILTADAG
+51 KGLRHDIRLADAE
-64 RSTLEVARPQPGLEL
+64 RAAVEVSRPQPGLEL
-79 PQAQRDAEVRGPEL
+79 PREQREAAVRTPEL
-93 ARIGAGLLKTL
+93 RRIGGALGKAL
-104 PAPLRA
+104 PGPLRA
-110 DASSVA
+110 DMSSVA
-116 YGVRTTKPAVANEP
+116 YGLRTMRPVLATEP
-130 WLPRPEAVPP
+130 WLPRPDTVPP
-140 QFSYVAQSGLKE
+140 QLSYSAQTGLKE
-152 HATLASGA
+152 HARLVKGA
-160 WPTTPREVTSDSRE
+160 WPTAPDAVTAGSRA
-174 VQGAVTEETAA
+174 VRGAVTEETATA
-185 ELKVKVGA
+185 LNMKVGSS
-193 TIELLTAAQ
+193 LRLPTAVGG
-202 EPITVTITGIVAPR
+202 PLTVTITGILAPR
-216 DPRGSY
+216 DPGGSY
-222 WSADPLL
+222 WSADPLV
-229 RTPSLV
+229 RTPSLI
-235 PDPTSP
+235 PDPESP
-241 FPVHFWTGTVLLAE
+241 FPQNYWTGTVLLAE
-255 DAGPALLS
+255 DAGPALLA
-263 TAAEPVLFWRIP
+263 TATEPSLFWRFP
-275 PDPTGLTGPDAA
+275 PDPSALTGPDGA
-287 RLTSVIASLESG
+287 RLTAVVNSLESG
-299 PGLLKVREVAG
+299 PGLLKVRAIAGDTAEVL
-310 GTAMVA
+310 
-316 TGLGHIVEANA
+316 TGLGHIVQANA

-349 VVLLMTGALIAAR
+349 VVLVMTGALIAAR
-362 RRSELALM
+362 RKAELALM

-382 RLLAETAVTVLPAS
+382 RLLAETAVTVVPAS

-408 EGRWWPG
+408 EGRWWP
-415 ALAAAGVGLLVCVAL
+415 ATLAATGVGLLVCVAL
-430 PVRTTLQHIR
+430 PLRTTLQHIR

-469 AVGAVTALRRRGTSA
+469 AVGAVTALRRRGTSG
-484 EGGTDLLVS
+484 GGTDLLVS
-493 AAPVLVALIAA
+493 GAPVLVALIAA

-564 IAGIGDARDDAAL
+564 VAGIGDARDDAAL
-577 ASVGADARVSGA
+577 TAVGADARVSGK

-596 DTLVRTVSDLD
+596 DELVRTVRDLD
-607 GVRNAAPIRVEY
+607 GVRNAAPMRVEF
-619 GVALPEAVA
+619 GVAMPESA
-628 GDGGTDAG
+628 AG
-636 GDGDGDGAGSD
+636 GGGAGRGPDDSGTETGVD
-647 RAGTG
+647 SGGGGDAAGARAT
-652 TGTGNGSAV
+652 TM
-661 GSGDVRAAAL
+661 

-677 SYAELARA
+677 SYTRLART
-685 TGLPAFPAA
+685 TGLPDFPSGL
-694 PLKATGASA
+694 LKATGASA
-703 SLPEGTKSESGPERV
+703 PLSEGAESGPERV
-718 LPAIASP
+718 LPVIASP
-725 AVAARLGKEPQA
+725 AVAARLGKEQHA
-737 VDTLSGNFKVQVVG
+737 VDTLSGDFKVQVVG
-751 TASRVASVSTTNFL
+751 TVERVASLASTNFL
-765 IVNSAALEQKAPTT
+765 IVNSASLEQRAPTT

-791 HAAVEAGG
+791 RAAADGSGEEFV
-799 KEYAVQLRSEERA
+799 VQLRSEERA
-812 RYVSTP
+812 RYVNTP

-845 LLQTAPERRTLLARL
+845 LLQTAPERKTLLARL
-860 RTMGLTPGQGRR
+860 RTMGLTTGQGRR

-889 LFTGW
+889 LLTGW
-894 ATIALLSPGVD
+894 ATIVLLSPGID

-920 PVVLR
+920 PVALR
-925 TDLWSLGLPAAGVVA
+925 ADLWSLALPAAGVVA

>member
-1 MRHNERAASAP
+1 MSDGKRAASAP

-21 PGAATA
+21 PGAAVA

-44 AVDAYES
+44 AVDAYET
-51 KGLRHDILTADAG
+51 KGLRHDIRLADAG
-64 RSTLEVARPQPGLEL
+64 RSAVEVSRPQPGLEL
-79 PQAQRDAEVRGPEL
+79 PRERREAGVRTPEL
-93 ARIGAGLLKTL
+93 KRIGGALSKAL

-110 DASSVA
+110 DMSSVA
-116 YGVRTTKPAVANEP
+116 YGVRTLKPVLATEP
-130 WLPRPEAVPP
+130 WLPRPDTVPP
-140 QFSYVAQSGLKE
+140 QLSYTAQTGLKE
-152 HATLASGA
+152 HARLVEGA
-160 WPTTPREVTSDSRE
+160 WPTTPAEVTSTSRA
-174 VQGAVTEETAA
+174 VRGAVTEETAA
-185 ELKVKVGA
+185 ALNMKVGS
-193 TIELLTAAQ
+193 TLRLPTAVGG
-202 EPITVTITGIVAPR
+202 PLTVTVTGIVAPR
-216 DPRGSY
+216 DPGGSY
-222 WSADPLL
+222 WSADPLV
-229 RTPSLV
+229 RTPSLI
-235 PDPTSP
+235 PDPASP
-241 FPVHFWTGTVLLAE
+241 FPQNYWTGTVLLAE
-255 DAGPALLS
+255 DAGPALLA
-263 TAAEPVLFWRIP
+263 TATEPSLFWRFP
-275 PDPTGLTGPDAA
+275 PDASALTGPDGA
-287 RLTSVIASLESG
+287 RLTAVVNSLESG
-299 PGLLKVREVAG
+299 PGLLKVRAIAGDTAEVL
-310 GTAMVA
+310 
-316 TGLGHIVEANA
+316 TGLGHIVQANA

-349 VVLLMTGALIAAR
+349 VVLVMTGALIAAR
-362 RRSELALM
+362 RKAELALM

-382 RLLAETAVTVLPAS
+382 RLLAETAVTVVPAS

-408 EGRWWPG
+408 EGRWWPA
-415 ALAAAGVGLLVCVAL
+415 ALAATGVGLLVCVAL
-430 PVRTTLQHIR
+430 PLRTTLQHIR

-469 AVGAVTALRRRGTSA
+469 AVGAVTALRRRGTSG
-484 EGGTDLLVS
+484 GGTDLLVS
-493 AAPVLVALIAA
+493 GAPVLVALIAA

-577 ASVGADARVSGA
+577 TAVGADARVSGK

-596 DTLVRTVSDLD
+596 DELVRTVRDLD
-607 GVRNAAPIRVEY
+607 GVRNAAPLRVEF
-619 GVALPEAVA
+619 GVAMPETAA
-628 GDGGTDAG
+628 GGGGVDDSGTDTGADSG
-636 GDGDGDGAGSD
+636 GDGDAAGA
-647 RAGTG
+647 RAT
-652 TGTGNGSAV
+652 TM
-661 GSGDVRAAAL
+661 

-677 SYAELARA
+677 SYTRLART
-685 TGLPAFPAA
+685 TGLPDFPSGL
-694 PLKATGASA
+694 LKATGASA
-703 SLPEGTKSESGPERV
+703 PLSEGAESGPERV
-718 LPAIASP
+718 LPVIASP
-725 AVAARLGKEPQA
+725 AVAARLGKEQHA
-737 VDTLSGNFKVQVVG
+737 VDTLSGDFKVQVVG
-751 TASRVASVSTTNFL
+751 TVERVASLASTNFL
-765 IVNSAALEQKAPTT
+765 IVNSASLEQRAPTT

-791 HAAVEAGG
+791 RAAADGNGEEFV
-799 KEYAVQLRSEERA
+799 VQLRSEERA
-812 RYVSTP
+812 RYVNTP

-845 LLQTAPERRTLLARL
+845 LLQTAPERKTLLARL
-860 RTMGLTPGQGRR
+860 RTMGLTTGQGRR

-889 LFTGW
+889 LLTGW
-894 ATIALLSPGVD
+894 ATIVLLSPGID

-920 PVVLR
+920 PVTLR
-925 TDLWSLGLPAAGVVA
+925 ADLWSLALPAAGVVA

>member
-1 MRHNERAASAP
+1 MSDGKRAASAP

-21 PGAATA
+21 PGAAVA

-37 LAAAFPR
+37 LAGAFPR
-44 AVDAYES
+44 AVDAYET
-51 KGLRHDILTADAG
+51 KGLRHDIRLADAG
-64 RSTLEVARPQPGLEL
+64 RSAVEVSRPQPGLEL
-79 PQAQRDAEVRGPEL
+79 PREQREAGVRTPEL
-93 ARIGAGLLKTL
+93 RRIGGALGKAL
-104 PAPLRA
+104 PDPLRA
-110 DASSVA
+110 DMSSVA
-116 YGVRTTKPAVANEP
+116 FGVRTLKPVLATEP
-130 WLPRPEAVPP
+130 WLPRPDTVPP
-140 QFSYVAQSGLKE
+140 QLSYTAQTGLKE
-152 HATLASGA
+152 HARLVKGA
-160 WPTTPREVTSDSRE
+160 WPTTPDAVTAGSRA
-174 VQGAVTEETAA
+174 VRGAVTEETAA
-185 ELKVKVGA
+185 ALNMKVGS
-193 TIELLTAAQ
+193 TLRLPTAVGG
-202 EPITVTITGIVAPR
+202 PLTVTVTGIVAPR
-216 DPRGSY
+216 DPGGSY
-222 WSADPLL
+222 WSADPLV
-229 RTPSLV
+229 RTPSLI
-235 PDPTSP
+235 PDPASP
-241 FPVHFWTGTVLLAE
+241 FPQNYWTGTVLLAE
-255 DAGPALLS
+255 DAGPALLA
-263 TAAEPVLFWRIP
+263 TATEPSLFWRFP
-275 PDPTGLTGPDAA
+275 PDASALTGPDGA
-287 RLTSVIASLESG
+287 RLTAVVNSLESG
-299 PGLLKVREVAG
+299 PGLLKVRAIAGDTAEVL
-310 GTAMVA
+310 
-316 TGLGHIVEANA
+316 TGLGHIVQANA

-349 VVLLMTGALIAAR
+349 VVLVMTGALIAAR
-362 RRSELALM
+362 RKAELALM

-382 RLLAETAVTVLPAS
+382 RLLAETAVTVVPAS

-408 EGRWWPG
+408 EGRWWPA

-430 PVRTTLQHIR
+430 PLRTTLQHIR

-469 AVGAVTALRRRGTSA
+469 AVGAVTALRRRGTSG
-484 EGGTDLLVS
+484 GGTDLLVS
-493 AAPVLVALIAA
+493 GAPVLLALIAA

-520 PMARLRGAIGF
+520 PVARLRGAIGF

-577 ASVGADARVSGA
+577 TTVGADARVSGK

-596 DTLVRTVSDLD
+596 DELVRTVRGLD
-607 GVRNAAPIRVEY
+607 GVRNAAPLRVEF
-619 GVALPEAVA
+619 GVTMPETA
-628 GDGGTDAG
+628 AG
-636 GDGDGDGAGSD
+636 GGGAGSGPD
-647 RAGTG
+647 DSGTDTGADSGGGGDAAGARAT
-652 TGTGNGSAV
+652 TM
-661 GSGDVRAAAL
+661 

-677 SYAELARA
+677 SYTRLART
-685 TGLPAFPAA
+685 TGLPDFPSGL
-694 PLKATGASA
+694 LKATGASA
-703 SLPEGTKSESGPERV
+703 PLPEGAKSGPERV
-718 LPAIASP
+718 LPVIASP
-725 AVAARLGKEPQA
+725 AVAARLGKEQHA

-751 TASRVASVSTTNFL
+751 TVERVASLASTNFL
-765 IVNSAALEQKAPTT
+765 IVNSASLEQRVPTT

-791 HAAVEAGG
+791 RAAADGNGEEFV
-799 KEYAVQLRSEERA
+799 VQLRSEERA
-812 RYVSTP
+812 RYVNTP

-845 LLQTAPERRTLLARL
+845 LLQTAPERKTLLARL
-860 RTMGLTPGQGRR
+860 RTMGLTTGQGRR

-889 LFTGW
+889 LLTGW
-894 ATIALLSPGVD
+894 ATIVLLSPGID

-920 PVVLR
+920 PVTLR
-925 TDLWSLGLPAAGVVA
+925 ADLWSLALPAAGVVA

>member
-1 MRHNERAASAP
+1 MSDGKRAASAP

-21 PGAATA
+21 PGAAVA

-44 AVDAYES
+44 AVDAYET
-51 KGLRHDILTADAG
+51 KGLRHDIRLADAG
-64 RSTLEVARPQPGLEL
+64 RGAVEVSGAQPGLEL
-79 PQAQRDAEVRGPEL
+79 PRKQREAAVRTPEL
-93 ARIGAGLLKTL
+93 RRIGGALGKAL
-104 PAPLRA
+104 PDPLRA
-110 DASSVA
+110 DMSSVA
-116 YGVRTTKPAVANEP
+116 YGLRTMKPVLATES
-130 WLPRPEAVPP
+130 WLPRPDTVPP
-140 QFSYVAQSGLKE
+140 KLSYAAQTGLKE
-152 HATLASGA
+152 HARLVKGA
-160 WPTTPREVTSDSRE
+160 WPTTPDAVTSGSRA
-174 VQGAVTEETAA
+174 VRGAVTEETAA
-185 ELKVKVGA
+185 ALNMKVGS
-193 TIELLTAAQ
+193 TLRLPTAVGG
-202 EPITVTITGIVAPR
+202 PLTVTITGILAPR
-216 DPRGSY
+216 DPGGSY
-222 WSADPLL
+222 WSADPLV
-229 RTPSLV
+229 RTPSLI
-235 PDPTSP
+235 PDPESP
-241 FPVHFWTGTVLLAE
+241 FPQNYWTGTVLLAE
-255 DAGPALLS
+255 DAGPALLA
-263 TAAEPVLFWRIP
+263 TATEPSLFWRFP
-275 PDPTGLTGPDAA
+275 PDPSALTGPDGA
-287 RLTSVIASLESG
+287 RLTAVVNSLESG
-299 PGLLKVREVAG
+299 PGLLKVRAIAGDTAEVL
-310 GTAMVA
+310 
-316 TGLGHIVEANA
+316 TGLGHIVQANG

-349 VVLLMTGALIAAR
+349 VVLVMTAALIAAR
-362 RRSELALM
+362 RKAELALM

-408 EGRWWPG
+408 EGRWWPA
-415 ALAAAGVGLLVCVAL
+415 ALAAAGVGLLVCIAL
-430 PVRTTLQHIR
+430 PLRTTLQHIR

-469 AVGAVTALRRRGTSA
+469 AVGAVTALRRRGTSG
-484 EGGTDLLVS
+484 GGTDLLVS
-493 AAPVLVALIAA
+493 GAPVLVALIAA

-577 ASVGADARVSGA
+577 TTVGADARVSGR

-596 DTLVRTVSDLD
+596 DELVRTVRDLD
-607 GVRNAAPIRVEY
+607 GVRNAAPMRVEF
-619 GVALPEAVA
+619 GVTMPETAA
-628 GDGGTDAG
+628 GGSGPGSGPDDSGTDTGPGADTGG
-636 GDGDGDGAGSD
+636 GDAAGA
-647 RAGTG
+647 RAT
-652 TGTGNGSAV
+652 TM
-661 GSGDVRAAAL
+661 

-677 SYAELARA
+677 SYTRLART
-685 TGLPAFPAA
+685 TGLPDFPSGL
-694 PLKATGASA
+694 LKATGPSA
-703 SLPEGTKSESGPERV
+703 PLSEGAESGPERV
-718 LPAIASP
+718 LPVIASP
-725 AVAARLGKEPQA
+725 AVAARLGKEQHA

-751 TASRVASVSTTNFL
+751 TVERVASLASTNFL
-765 IVNSAALEQKAPTT
+765 IVNSASLEERAPTT
-779 LLLTG
+779 MLLSG
-784 APDPGKL
+784 APDPGEL
-791 HAAVEAGG
+791 RAAAEGNGEEFV
-799 KEYAVQLRSEERA
+799 VQLRSEERA
-812 RYVSTP
+812 RYVNTP

-845 LLQTAPERRTLLARL
+845 LLQTAPERKTLLARL
-860 RTMGLTPGQGRR
+860 RTMGLTTGQGRR

-889 LFTGW
+889 LLTGW
-894 ATIALLSPGVD
+894 ASIVLLSPGID

-920 PVVLR
+920 PVTLR
-925 TDLWSLGLPAAGVVA
+925 ADLWSLALPAAGVVA

>member
-1 MRHNERAASAP
+1 MSDGKRAASAP

-21 PGAATA
+21 PGAAVA

-44 AVDAYES
+44 AVDAYET
-51 KGLRHDILTADAG
+51 KGLRHDIRRADAG
-64 RSTLEVARPQPGLEL
+64 RSTVEVARPQPGLEL
-79 PQAQRDAEVRGPEL
+79 PQEQREAEARSPEL
-93 ARIGAGLLKTL
+93 TRVGKALLKAL

-110 DASSVA
+110 DTSSLA
-116 YGVRTTKPAVANEP
+116 YGVRTTKPVVANEP
-130 WLPRPEAVPP
+130 WLPRPEAKPP
-140 QFSYVAQSGLKE
+140 RLTYAAQSGLKN
-152 HATLASGA
+152 HATLSSGT
-160 WPTTPREVTSDSRE
+160 WPATPGGVTADSRA

-193 TIELLTAAQ
+193 TVALPTATQ

-216 DPRGSY
+216 DPQGSY
-222 WSADPLL
+222 WSTDPLL
-229 RTPSLV
+229 RSPSLV
-235 PDPTSP
+235 PDPTDP

-255 DAGPALLS
+255 DAGPVLLS

-275 PDPTGLTGPDAA
+275 PDPAGLTGPDGA
-287 RLTSVIASLESG
+287 RLTSAIASLESG
-299 PGLLKVREVAG
+299 PGLLKVREIAG
-310 GTAMVA
+310 DTAAVL
-316 TGLGHIVEANA
+316 TGLGHIVQANA

-349 VVLLMTGALIAAR
+349 VVLVMTGALIAAR
-362 RRSELALM
+362 RKAELALM

-408 EGRWWPG
+408 EGRWWPA
-415 ALAAAGVGLLVCVAL
+415 ALAATGVGLLVCVAL
-430 PVRTTLQHIR
+430 PLRTTLQHIR
-440 PTLHGAREDMVSARP
+440 PALHGAREDMVSAKP

-469 AVGAVTALRRRGTSA
+469 AVGAVTALRRRGTS

-493 AAPVLVALIAA
+493 GAPVLVALIAA

-577 ASVGADARVSGA
+577 AAVGADARVSGK

-596 DTLVRTVSDLD
+596 DEVVRAVGGLD
-607 GVRNAAPIRVEY
+607 GVRSAAPLRIEF
-619 GVALPEAVA
+619 GVTMPETAA
-628 GDGGTDAG
+628 GGGGADGSGTDTGSGADSGG
-636 GDGDGDGAGSD
+636 GDAAGA
-647 RAGTG
+647 RAT
-652 TGTGNGSAV
+652 TM
-661 GSGDVRAAAL
+661 

-677 SYAELARA
+677 SYTRLART
-685 TGLPAFPAA
+685 TGLPDFPSGL
-694 PLKATGASA
+694 LKAAGPSA
-703 SLPEGTKSESGPERV
+703 PLPEGAKSVPERV
-718 LPAIASP
+718 LPVIASP
-725 AVAARLGKEPQA
+725 AVAARLGKEQHA

-751 TASRVASVSTTNFL
+751 TVERVASLASTNFL
-765 IVNSAALEQKAPTT
+765 IVNSASLEERAPTT

-791 HAAVEAGG
+791 RAAADGNG
-799 KEYAVQLRSEERA
+799 KEFVVQLRSEERA
-812 RYVSTP
+812 RYVNTP

-845 LLQTAPERRTLLARL
+845 LLQTAPERKTLLARL
-860 RTMGLTPGQGRR
+860 RTMGLTTGQGRR

-894 ATIALLSPGVD
+894 ATIVLLSPGID

-920 PVVLR
+920 PVTLR
-925 TDLWSLGLPAAGVVA
+925 ADLWSLTLPAAGVVA

-951 WASRRGS
+951 WTSRRGS

>member
-1 MRHNERAASAP
+1 V
-12 WIRTRLRTA
+12 
-21 PGAATA
+21 A

-44 AVDAYES
+44 AVDAYET
-51 KGLRHDILTADAG
+51 KGLRHDIRTADAG
-64 RSTLEVARPQPGLEL
+64 RSTLEVSRPQPGLEL
-79 PQAQRDAEVRGPEL
+79 PPAQRDAEVRSPEL
-93 ARIGAGLLKTL
+93 TRVGAELLKVL
-104 PAPLRA
+104 PAPLHA
-110 DASSVA
+110 DTSSVA
-116 YGVRTTKPAVANEP
+116 YGVRTTKPAVADES
-130 WLPRPEAVPP
+130 WLPRPEALPP
-140 QFSYVAQSGLKE
+140 RLTYVAQTGLKE

-160 WPTTPREVTSDSRE
+160 WPRTPEKVTSDTRE

-185 ELKVKVGA
+185 ELKVKAGA
-193 TIELLTAAQ
+193 TITLLTAAQ
-202 EPITVTITGIVAPR
+202 QPITVTITGIVAPR
-216 DPRGSY
+216 DPQGSY

-229 RTPSLV
+229 RSPSLV
-235 PDPTSP
+235 PDPASP
-241 FPVHFWTGTVLLAE
+241 FPQHYWTGTVMLAE
-255 DAGPALLS
+255 DAGPVLLS
-263 TAAEPVLFWRIP
+263 TAAEPSLFWRIP
-275 PDPTGLTGPDAA
+275 PDPSRLTGPDGV

-299 PGLLKVREVAG
+299 PGLLTVRETAG
-310 GTAMVA
+310 DTATVS

-382 RLLAETAVTVLPAS
+382 RLLGETAVTVLPAS

-401 LAVLAVG
+401 LAVLVVG

-415 ALAAAGVGLLVCVAL
+415 ALAATGVGLLVCVAL

-440 PTLHGAREDMVSARP
+440 PTLSAAREDLVSARP
-455 SRRRTVAELTLLVL
+455 SRRRTVVELTLLVL

-484 EGGTDLLVS
+484 GGGTDLLVS

-511 PLPLRLAAR
+511 PLPLRLAGR

-577 ASVGADARVSGA
+577 ASVGADARISGMGA
-589 SERATLP
+589 RATLP
-596 DTLVRTVSDLD
+596 DRLIRRVGDLD
-607 GVRNAAPIRVEY
+607 GVRDAAPVRVEY
-619 GVALPEAVA
+619 SVAMPEALA
-628 GDGGTDAG
+628 GDGGARSAGPDDAAMGTGAG
-636 GDGDGDGAGSD
+636 GGAAD
-647 RAGTG
+647 
-652 TGTGNGSAV
+652 SAT
-661 GSGDVRAAAL
+661 L
-671 VGVDPA
+671 VGVEPA
-677 SYAELARA
+677 SYARLAR
-685 TGLPAFPAA
+685 THGLPAFPAA
-694 PLKATGASA
+694 RLKATGSSA
-703 SLPEGTKSESGPERV
+703 PLPEGAESGPERV

-725 AVAARLGKEPQA
+725 AVAARLGKEPRA
-737 VDTLSGNFKVQVVG
+737 IVTLSGNFKVQVVG
-751 TASRVASVSTTNFL
+751 TTARAAAISPTDFL
-765 IVNSAALEQKAPTT
+765 IVNSASLKQKAATT
-779 LLLTG
+779 LLLAG
-784 APDPGKL
+784 APDPEKLRSAVGESGKKF
-791 HAAVEAGG
+791 V
-799 KEYAVQLRSEERA
+799 VQLRSEERA
-812 RYVSTP
+812 RYVNTP

-860 RTMGLTPGQGRR
+860 RTMGLTTGQGRR

-894 ATIALLSPGVD
+894 ATIALLSPGID
-905 LVPLALAGVAGSDTS
+905 LVPLALAGVAGSDTD
-920 PVVLR
+920 PVALR

>member
-1 MRHNERAASAP
+1 MRHNDRAASAP

-44 AVDAYES
+44 AVDAYET

-79 PQAQRDAEVRGPEL
+79 PQAQRDAEARSPEL
-93 ARIGAGLLKTL
+93 SRIGAGLLKAL

-110 DASSVA
+110 DTSSVA
-116 YGVRTTKPAVANEP
+116 YGVRTSKPAVANEP

-140 QFSYVAQSGLKE
+140 QLSYVAQSGLKE
-152 HATLASGA
+152 HATLSSGA

-193 TIELLTAAQ
+193 TITLLTAAQ

-235 PDPTSP
+235 LDTASP
-241 FPVHFWTGTVLLAE
+241 FPVHYWTGTVLLAE

-275 PDPTGLTGPDAA
+275 PDPAGLTGPDDA

-299 PGLLKVREVAG
+299 PGLLKVREIAG
-310 GTAMVA
+310 DTAVFA

-349 VVLLMTGALIAAR
+349 VVLLMTGALLAGR
-362 RRSELALM
+362 RKAELALM

-401 LAVLAVG
+401 LATLAVG
-408 EGRWWPG
+408 EARWWPG

-430 PVRTTLQHIR
+430 PLRTTLQHIR

-469 AVGAVTALRRRGTSA
+469 AVGAVAALRRRGTSA

-493 AAPVLVALIAA
+493 GAPVLVALIAA

-511 PLPLRLAAR
+511 PLPLRLATR
-520 PMARLRGAIGF
+520 PVARLRGAIGF

-577 ASVGADARVSGA
+577 ASVGADARISGA

-596 DTLVRTVSDLD
+596 DELVRTVRDLD
-607 GVRNAAPIRVEY
+607 GVTGAAPVRVEY
-619 GVALPEAVA
+619 SVNMPEAVA
-628 GDGGTDAG
+628 GDGGADGG
-636 GDGDGDGAGSD
+636 GDGTGTSAGS
-647 RAGTG
+647 GSG
-652 TGTGNGSAV
+652 SGSA
-661 GSGDVRAAAL
+661 DDAKAAAL

-694 PLKATGASA
+694 RLKATGSSA
-703 SLPEGTKSESGPERV
+703 PLPEGAKGGPDRV

-725 AVAARLGKEPQA
+725 AVAARLGKEPRA
-737 VDTLSGNFKVQVVG
+737 LETLSGDFKVQVVG
-751 TASRVASVSTTNFL
+751 TVPRVASVSPTDFL
-765 IVNSAALEQKAPTT
+765 VVNSAALEQKAPTT

-791 HAAVEAGG
+791 RAAVEGSG

-812 RYVSTP
+812 RYVNTP

-845 LLQTAPERRTLLARL
+845 LLQTAPERKTLLARL
-860 RTMGLTPGQGRR
+860 RTMGLTTGQGRK

-894 ATIALLSPGVD
+894 ATIALLSPGID

-920 PVVLR
+920 PVLLR
-925 TDLWSLGLPAAGVVA
+925 TDLWSLALPAAGVVA

>member
-1 MRHNERAASAP
+1 MRHNDRAASAP

-44 AVDAYES
+44 AVDAYET

-79 PQAQRDAEVRGPEL
+79 PQAQRDAEARSPEL
-93 ARIGAGLLKTL
+93 ARIGAGLLKAL

-110 DASSVA
+110 DTSSVA
-116 YGVRTTKPAVANEP
+116 YGVRTSKPAVANEP

-140 QFSYVAQSGLKE
+140 QLSYVAQSGLEE

-193 TIELLTAAQ
+193 TITLLTAAQ

-235 PDPTSP
+235 LDTASP
-241 FPVHFWTGTVLLAE
+241 FPVHYWTGTVLLAE
-255 DAGPALLS
+255 DSGPALLS

-275 PDPTGLTGPDAA
+275 PDPAALTGPDDA

-299 PGLLKVREVAG
+299 PGLLKVRETAG
-310 GTAMVA
+310 DTAVFA
-316 TGLGHIVEANA
+316 TGLGHTVEANA

-349 VVLLMTGALIAAR
+349 VVLLMTGALLAGR
-362 RRSELALM
+362 RKAELALM

-401 LAVLAVG
+401 LATLAVG
-408 EGRWWPG
+408 EGRFWPG
-415 ALAAAGVGLLVCVAL
+415 ALAAVGVGLLVCVAL
-430 PVRTTLQHIR
+430 PLRTTLQHIR

-484 EGGTDLLVS
+484 GGGTDLLVS
-493 AAPVLVALIAA
+493 GAPVLVALIAA

-511 PLPLRLAAR
+511 PLPLRLATR
-520 PMARLRGAIGF
+520 PVARLRGAIGF

-577 ASVGADARVSGA
+577 ASVGADARISGA

-596 DTLVRTVSDLD
+596 DELVRTVRDLD
-607 GVRNAAPIRVEY
+607 GVTGVAPVRVEY
-619 GVALPEAVA
+619 SVNMPEAVA
-628 GDGGTDAG
+628 GDGGASG
-636 GDGDGDGAGSD
+636 GN
-647 RAGTG
+647 AGTG
-652 TGTGNGSAV
+652 TSTGSGSGSGSADDAKV
-661 GSGDVRAAAL
+661 AAL

-694 PLKATGASA
+694 RLKATGPSA
-703 SLPEGTKSESGPERV
+703 PLPEGAKAGPGRV

-725 AVAARLGKEPQA
+725 AVAARLGKEPRA
-737 VDTLSGNFKVQVVG
+737 IETLSGDFEVQVVG
-751 TASRVASVSTTNFL
+751 TVSRVASVSPTDFL
-765 IVNSAALEQKAPTT
+765 VVNSAALEQKAPTT

-784 APDPGKL
+784 TPDPGKL
-791 HAAVEAGG
+791 RAAVEGSG

-812 RYVSTP
+812 RYVNTP

-860 RTMGLTPGQGRR
+860 RTMGLTTGQGRK

-894 ATIALLSPGVD
+894 ATIALLSPGID

-920 PVVLR
+920 PVLLR
-925 TDLWSLGLPAAGVVA
+925 TDLWSLALPAAGVVA

>member
-1 MRHNERAASAP
+1 MSDGKRAASAP

-21 PGAATA
+21 PGAAAA

-44 AVDAYES
+44 AVDAYET
-51 KGLRHDILTADAG
+51 KGLRHDIRLADAG
-64 RSTLEVARPQPGLEL
+64 RSAVEVSRPQPGLEL
-79 PQAQRDAEVRGPEL
+79 PREQREAGVRTPEL
-93 ARIGAGLLKTL
+93 KRIGGALGKAL
-104 PAPLRA
+104 PDPLRA
-110 DASSVA
+110 DMSSVA
-116 YGVRTTKPAVANEP
+116 YGVRTLKPVLATEP
-130 WLPRPEAVPP
+130 WLPRPDTVPP
-140 QFSYVAQSGLKE
+140 QLSYTAQTGLKE
-152 HATLASGA
+152 HARLVKGA
-160 WPTTPREVTSDSRE
+160 WPTTPDAVTASSRA
-174 VQGAVTEETAA
+174 VRGAVTEETAA
-185 ELKVKVGA
+185 ALNMKVGS
-193 TIELLTAAQ
+193 TLRLPTAVGG
-202 EPITVTITGIVAPR
+202 PLTVTVTGIVAPR
-216 DPRGSY
+216 DPGGSY
-222 WSADPLL
+222 WSADPLV
-229 RTPSLV
+229 RTPSLI
-235 PDPTSP
+235 PDPASP
-241 FPVHFWTGTVLLAE
+241 FPQNYWTGTVLLAE
-255 DAGPALLS
+255 DAGPALLA
-263 TAAEPVLFWRIP
+263 TATEPSLFWRFP
-275 PDPTGLTGPDAA
+275 PDASALTGPDGA
-287 RLTSVIASLESG
+287 RLTAVVNSLESG
-299 PGLLKVREVAG
+299 PGLLKVRAIAGDTAEVL
-310 GTAMVA
+310 
-316 TGLGHIVEANA
+316 TGLGHIVQANA

-349 VVLLMTGALIAAR
+349 VVLVMTGALIAAR
-362 RRSELALM
+362 RKAELALM

-382 RLLAETAVTVLPAS
+382 RLLAETAVTVVPAS

-408 EGRWWPG
+408 EGRWWPA
-415 ALAAAGVGLLVCVAL
+415 ALAATGVGLLVCVAL
-430 PVRTTLQHIR
+430 PLRTTLQHIR

-469 AVGAVTALRRRGTSA
+469 AVGAVTALRRRGTSG
-484 EGGTDLLVS
+484 GGTDLLVS
-493 AAPVLVALIAA
+493 GAPVLVALIAA

-577 ASVGADARVSGA
+577 TAVGADARVSGK

-596 DTLVRTVSDLD
+596 DELVRTVRDLD
-607 GVRNAAPIRVEY
+607 GVRNAAPLRVEF
-619 GVALPEAVA
+619 GVAMPETAA
-628 GDGGTDAG
+628 GDGGVDDGGTDTGADSG
-636 GDGDGDGAGSD
+636 GDGDAAGA
-647 RAGTG
+647 RAT
-652 TGTGNGSAV
+652 TM
-661 GSGDVRAAAL
+661 

-677 SYAELARA
+677 SYNRLART
-685 TGLPAFPAA
+685 TGLPDFPSGL
-694 PLKATGASA
+694 LKATGASA
-703 SLPEGTKSESGPERV
+703 PLPEGAKSGPERV
-718 LPAIASP
+718 LPVIASP
-725 AVAARLGKEPQA
+725 AVAARLGKEQHA
-737 VDTLSGNFKVQVVG
+737 VDTLSGDFKVQVVG
-751 TASRVASVSTTNFL
+751 TVGRVASLASTNFL
-765 IVNSAALEQKAPTT
+765 IVNSASLEQRAPTT

-784 APDPGKL
+784 APDPAKL
-791 HAAVEAGG
+791 RAAADGSGEEFV
-799 KEYAVQLRSEERA
+799 VQLRSEERA
-812 RYVSTP
+812 RYVNTP

-845 LLQTAPERRTLLARL
+845 LLQTAPERKTLLARL
-860 RTMGLTPGQGRR
+860 RTMGLTTGQGRR

-889 LFTGW
+889 LLTGW
-894 ATIALLSPGVD
+894 ATIVLLSPGID

-920 PVVLR
+920 PVTLR
-925 TDLWSLGLPAAGVVA
+925 ADLWSLALPAAGVVA

>member
-1 MRHNERAASAP
+1 MRHNDRAASAP

-44 AVDAYES
+44 AVDAYET

-79 PQAQRDAEVRGPEL
+79 PQAQRDAEARSPEL
-93 ARIGAGLLKTL
+93 ARIGSGLLKAL

-110 DASSVA
+110 DTSSVA
-116 YGVRTTKPAVANEP
+116 YGVRTSKPAVANEP
-130 WLPRPEAVPP
+130 WLARPEAVPP
-140 QFSYVAQSGLKE
+140 QLSYVAQSGLKE

-160 WPTTPREVTSDSRE
+160 WPTTPREVTSDSRA

-193 TIELLTAAQ
+193 TITLLTAAQ

-216 DPRGSY
+216 DPQGSY

-235 PDPTSP
+235 LDPTSP
-241 FPVHFWTGTVLLAE
+241 FPVHYWTGTVLLAE
-255 DAGPALLS
+255 DSGPALLS

-275 PDPTGLTGPDAA
+275 PDPAGLTGPDRA
-287 RLTSVIASLESG
+287 RLTSGIASLESG
-299 PGLLKVREVAG
+299 PGLLKVREIAG
-310 GTAMVA
+310 GTAVFA

-349 VVLLMTGALIAAR
+349 VVLLMTGALLAGR
-362 RRSELALM
+362 RKAELALM

-401 LAVLAVG
+401 LATLAVG
-408 EGRWWPG
+408 EGRFWPG

-430 PVRTTLQHIR
+430 PLRTTLQHIR

-484 EGGTDLLVS
+484 GGGTDLLVS
-493 AAPVLVALIAA
+493 GAPVLVALIAA

-511 PLPLRLAAR
+511 PLPLRLATR
-520 PMARLRGAIGF
+520 PVARLRGAIGF

-577 ASVGADARVSGA
+577 ASVGADARISGA

-596 DTLVRTVSDLD
+596 DELVRTVRDLD
-607 GVRNAAPIRVEY
+607 GVRGAAPVRIEY
-619 GVALPEAVA
+619 SVNMPEAVA
-628 GDGGTDAG
+628 GDGGAN
-636 GDGDGDGAGSD
+636 GDGAGSD
-647 RAGTG
+647 GAGTSM
-652 TGTGNGSAV
+652 GSVSVSADDAKV
-661 GSGDVRAAAL
+661 AAL
-671 VGVDPA
+671 VGIDPA

-694 PLKATGASA
+694 RLKATGSSA
-703 SLPEGTKSESGPERV
+703 PLPKGAKAGPGRV

-725 AVAARLGKEPQA
+725 AVAARLGKEPRA
-737 VDTLSGNFKVQVVG
+737 IETLSGDFEVQVVG
-751 TASRVASVSTTNFL
+751 TVSRVASVSPTDFL
-765 IVNSAALEQKAPTT
+765 VVNSAALEQKAPTT

-791 HAAVEAGG
+791 RAAVEGSG

-812 RYVSTP
+812 RYVNTP

-845 LLQTAPERRTLLARL
+845 LLQTAPERKTLLARL
-860 RTMGLTPGQGRR
+860 RTMGLTTGQGRK

-894 ATIALLSPGVD
+894 ATIALLSPGID

-920 PVVLR
+920 PVLLR
-925 TDLWSLGLPAAGVVA
+925 TDLWSLALPAAGVVA

>member
-1 MRHNERAASAP
+1 MSNDKRAASAP

-51 KGLRHDILTADAG
+51 KGLRHDITTADAG
-64 RSTLEVARPQPGLEL
+64 RSTVEIARPQPGLEL
-79 PQAQRDAEVRGPEL
+79 PQGQREAEARSPEL
-93 ARIGAGLLKTL
+93 TRVGKALLKAL

-116 YGVRTTKPAVANEP
+116 YGVRTTKPIVANEP
-130 WLPRPEAVPP
+130 WLARPEAKPP
-140 QFSYVAQSGLKE
+140 RLTYATQSGLKD
-152 HATLASGA
+152 HATLSSGA
-160 WPTTPREVTSDSRE
+160 WPATPGGVTEDSRA

-185 ELKVKVGA
+185 ELNVKVGA
-193 TIELLTAAQ
+193 TITLPTAAQ

-216 DPRGSY
+216 DPQGGY
-222 WSADPLL
+222 WSSDPLL
-229 RTPSLV
+229 RSPSLV
-235 PDPTSP
+235 PDPTDP

-255 DAGPALLS
+255 DAGPVLLS
-263 TAAEPVLFWRIP
+263 TAAEPVLFWRFP
-275 PDPTGLTGPDAA
+275 PDPTGLTGPDGS

-299 PGLLKVREVAG
+299 PGLLKVRRIAG
-310 GTAMVA
+310 DTAVVG

-327 RMRDAIS
+327 RMRDAIG
-334 PVIAVAALG
+334 PVIAVAGLG

-349 VVLLMTGALIAAR
+349 VVLLMTGALIAGR
-362 RRSELALM
+362 RRDELALM

-401 LAVLAVG
+401 LAVLLVG

-469 AVGAVTALRRRGTSA
+469 AVGAVTALLRRGTSA
-484 EGGTDLLVS
+484 GGGTDLLVS
-493 AAPVLVALIAA
+493 AAPVLVGLIAA

-511 PLPLRLAAR
+511 PLPLRLAVR

-577 ASVGADARVSGA
+577 ASVGADARVSGTG
-589 SERATLP
+589 ERVTLP
-596 DTLVRTVSDLD
+596 DDLVRTVSELD
-607 GVRNAAPIRVEY
+607 GVRDAAPVRVEY
-619 GVALPEAVA
+619 TVAMPEAAA
-628 GDGGTDAG
+628 GDGSGTRTDTA
-636 GDGDGDGAGSD
+636 
-647 RAGTG
+647 AGTG
-652 TGTGNGSAV
+652 AA
-661 GSGDVRAAAL
+661 GDDAGAGDAATAAL
-671 VGVDPA
+671 VGVEPA
-677 SYAELARA
+677 SYARLAR
-685 TGLPAFPAA
+685 TRGLPAFPAA
-694 PLKATGASA
+694 RLKATGPAA
-703 SLPEGTKSESGPERV
+703 PLPEGTEAGPERV

-725 AVAARLGKEPQA
+725 AVAARLGKEPRA
-737 VDTLSGNFKVQVVG
+737 IRTMSGDFQVQVVG
-751 TASRVASVSTTNFL
+751 TTPRAVAVSPTNFL
-765 IVNSAALEQKAPTT
+765 IVNAASLEQKAPTT
-779 LLLTG
+779 LLLAG

-791 HAAVEAGG
+791 RAAVDENG
-799 KEYAVQLRSEERA
+799 KKFVVQLRSEERA
-812 RYVSTP
+812 RYVNTP

-845 LLQTAPERRTLLARL
+845 LLQTAPERKTLLARL
-860 RTMGLTPGQGRR
+860 RTMGLTTAQGRR

-905 LVPLALAGVAGSDTS
+905 LVPLALAGVAGSDTD
-920 PVVLR
+920 PVPLR
-925 TDLWSLGLPAAGVVA
+925 TDLWSLGLPAAGVVV

>member
-1 MRHNERAASAP
+1 MSDGKRAASAP

-21 PGAATA
+21 PGAAVA

-44 AVDAYES
+44 AVDAYET
-51 KGLRHDILTADAG
+51 KGLRHDIRLADAG
-64 RSTLEVARPQPGLEL
+64 RSAVEVSRPQPGLEL
-79 PQAQRDAEVRGPEL
+79 PREQRDAEARSPEL
-93 ARIGAGLLKTL
+93 TRVGGALLKAL

-110 DASSVA
+110 DPSSVA
-116 YGVRTTKPAVANEP
+116 YGIRTMKPVLATEP
-130 WLPRPEAVPP
+130 WLPRPDTVPP
-140 QFSYVAQSGLKE
+140 QLSYTAQTGLKK
-152 HATLASGA
+152 HARLVSGA
-160 WPTTPREVTSDSRE
+160 WPTTPDAVTSTSRA

-185 ELKVKVGA
+185 ALRMKVGS
-193 TIELLTAAQ
+193 TLQLPTAVGG
-202 EPITVTITGIVAPR
+202 PLTVTVTGIVAPR

-222 WSADPLL
+222 WSADPLV

-235 PDPTSP
+235 PDPASP
-241 FPVHFWTGTVLLAE
+241 FPQNYWTGTVLLAE
-255 DAGPALLS
+255 DAGPALLD
-263 TAAEPVLFWRIP
+263 TATEPSLFWRFP
-275 PDPTGLTGPDAA
+275 PDASELTGPDGS
-287 RLTSVIASLESG
+287 RLTSVVDSLESG
-299 PGLLKVREVAG
+299 PGLLKVRAIAGDTAEVL
-310 GTAMVA
+310 
-316 TGLGHIVEANA
+316 TGLGHIVQGNA

-349 VVLLMTGALIAAR
+349 VVLVMTGALIAAR
-362 RRSELALM
+362 RKAELALM

-408 EGRWWPG
+408 EGRWWPAAG
-415 ALAAAGVGLLVCVAL
+415 AAAGVGLLVCVAL
-430 PVRTTLQHIR
+430 PLRTTLQHIR

-455 SRRRTVAELTLLVL
+455 SRRRTAAELTLLVL
-469 AVGAVTALRRRGTSA
+469 AVGAVTALRRRGTSG
-484 EGGTDLLVS
+484 GGTDLLVS

-577 ASVGADARVSGA
+577 ASVGADARVSGK

-596 DTLVRTVSDLD
+596 DGLVRTVRDLD
-607 GVRNAAPIRVEY
+607 GVRSAAPLRVEF
-619 GVALPEAVA
+619 GVTMPETAA
-628 GDGGTDAG
+628 DDARADGSGTDTGADTGG
-636 GDGDGDGAGSD
+636 GDAAGASGA
-647 RAGTG
+647 RAM
-652 TGTGNGSAV
+652 AM
-661 GSGDVRAAAL
+661 

-677 SYAELARA
+677 SYTRLARA
-685 TGLPAFPAA
+685 TGLPDFPSGL
-694 PLKATGASA
+694 LKATGPSA
-703 SLPEGTKSESGPERV
+703 PLPEGAKSGPERV
-718 LPAIASP
+718 LPVIASP
-725 AVAARLGKEPQA
+725 AVAARLGREQHA
-737 VDTLSGNFKVQVVG
+737 VDTLSGDFKVQVVG
-751 TASRVASVSTTNFL
+751 TVERVASLASTNFL
-765 IVNSAALEQKAPTT
+765 IVNSASLEERAPTT

-784 APDPGKL
+784 APDPGEL
-791 HAAVEAGG
+791 RAAADGNGG
-799 KEYAVQLRSEERA
+799 EFVVRLRSEERA
-812 RYVSTP
+812 RYVNTP
-818 MQAGAERIYLAAV
+818 MQAGAGRIYLAAV

-845 LLQTAPERRTLLARL
+845 LLQTAPERKTLLARL
-860 RTMGLTPGQGRR
+860 RTMGLTTGQGRR

-889 LFTGW
+889 LLTGW
-894 ATIALLSPGVD
+894 ATIVLLSPGID

-920 PVVLR
+920 PVTLR
-925 TDLWSLGLPAAGVVA
+925 ADLWSLALPAAGVVA

>member
-1 MRHNERAASAP
+1 MSDGKRAASAP

-21 PGAATA
+21 PGAAVA

-44 AVDAYES
+44 AVDAYET
-51 KGLRHDILTADAG
+51 KGLRHDIRGADAG
-64 RSTLEVARPQPGLEL
+64 RSTVEVARPQPGLEL
-79 PQAQRDAEVRGPEL
+79 PQEQREAEARSPEL
-93 ARIGAGLLKTL
+93 TRVGKALLKAL

-110 DASSVA
+110 DTSSLA
-116 YGVRTTKPAVANEP
+116 YGVRTTKPVVANEP
-130 WLPRPEAVPP
+130 WLPRPEAKPP
-140 QFSYVAQSGLKE
+140 RLTYAAQSGLKN
-152 HATLASGA
+152 HATLSSGT
-160 WPTTPREVTSDSRE
+160 WPATPGGVTADSRA

-185 ELKVKVGA
+185 RLKVKVGA
-193 TIELLTAAQ
+193 TLALPTAAQ

-216 DPRGSY
+216 DPQGSY
-222 WSADPLL
+222 WSTDPLL
-229 RTPSLV
+229 RSPSLV
-235 PDPTSP
+235 PDPTDP

-255 DAGPALLS
+255 DAGPVLLS

-275 PDPTGLTGPDAA
+275 PDPAGLTGPDGA
-287 RLTSVIASLESG
+287 RLTSAIASLESG
-299 PGLLKVREVAG
+299 PGLLKVRAIAG
-310 GTAMVA
+310 DTAAVF
-316 TGLGHIVEANA
+316 TGLGHIVRDNV

-349 VVLLMTGALIAAR
+349 VVLVMTGALIAAR
-362 RRSELALM
+362 RKAELALM

-382 RLLAETAVTVLPAS
+382 RLLAETSVTVLPAS

-408 EGRWWPG
+408 EGRWWPA

-430 PVRTTLQHIR
+430 PLRTALQHIR

-469 AVGAVTALRRRGTSA
+469 AVGAVTALRRRGTDG
-484 EGGTDLLVS
+484 GGTDVLVS
-493 AAPVLVALIAA
+493 GAPVLVALIAA

-577 ASVGADARVSGA
+577 TAVGADARVSGK
-589 SERATLP
+589 SERTTLP
-596 DTLVRTVSDLD
+596 DELVRAVRDLD
-607 GVRNAAPIRVEY
+607 GVRSAAPLRIEF
-619 GVALPEAVA
+619 GVTMPETAAAA
-628 GDGGTDAG
+628 GDADGSGT
-636 GDGDGDGAGSD
+636 GD
-647 RAGTG
+647 RGTG
-652 TGTGNGSAV
+652 TGSGADTGGADAA
-661 GSGDVRAAAL
+661 GARATTM
-671 VGVDPA
+671 VGVEPA
-677 SYAELARA
+677 SYTRLART
-685 TGLPAFPAA
+685 TGLPDFPSGL
-694 PLKATGASA
+694 LKATGPSA
-703 SLPEGTKSESGPERV
+703 PLPKGAESDPERV
-718 LPAIASP
+718 LPVIASP
-725 AVAARLGKEPQA
+725 AVAARLGKEA
-737 VDTLSGNFKVQVVG
+737 HAIDTLSGNFKVQVVG
-751 TASRVASVSTTNFL
+751 TVERVASLASTNFL
-765 IVNSAALEQKAPTT
+765 IVNSASLEERAPTT

-791 HAAVEAGG
+791 RAAADGNGEEFV
-799 KEYAVQLRSEERA
+799 VQLRSEERA
-812 RYVSTP
+812 RYVNTP

-845 LLQTAPERRTLLARL
+845 LLQTAPERKTLLARL
-860 RTMGLTPGQGRR
+860 RTMGLTTGQGRR

-889 LFTGW
+889 LLTGW
-894 ATIALLSPGVD
+894 ATIVLLSPGID

-920 PVVLR
+920 PVTLR
-925 TDLWSLGLPAAGVVA
+925 ADLWSLALPAAGVVA

>member
-1 MRHNERAASAP
+1 MSDGKRAASAP

-21 PGAATA
+21 PGAAVA

-44 AVDAYES
+44 AVDAYET
-51 KGLRHDILTADAG
+51 KGLRHDIRRADAG
-64 RSTLEVARPQPGLEL
+64 RSTVEVARPQPGLEL
-79 PQAQRDAEVRGPEL
+79 PQEQREAEARSPEL
-93 ARIGAGLLKTL
+93 TRVGKALLKAL

-110 DASSVA
+110 DTSSLA
-116 YGVRTTKPAVANEP
+116 YGVRTTKPVVANEP
-130 WLPRPEAVPP
+130 WLPRPEAKPP
-140 QFSYVAQSGLKE
+140 RLTYTAQSGLKD
-152 HATLASGA
+152 HATLSSGT
-160 WPTTPREVTSDSRE
+160 WPATPGGVTADSRA
-174 VQGAVTEETAA
+174 VQGVVTEETAA

-193 TIELLTAAQ
+193 TVALPTAAQ

-216 DPRGSY
+216 DPQGSY
-222 WSADPLL
+222 WSTDPLL
-229 RTPSLV
+229 RSPSLV
-235 PDPTSP
+235 PDPTDP

-255 DAGPALLS
+255 DAGPVLLS
-263 TAAEPVLFWRIP
+263 TAAEPVVFWRIP
-275 PDPTGLTGPDAA
+275 PDPAKLTGPDGA
-287 RLTSVIASLESG
+287 RLTSAIASLESG
-299 PGLLKVREVAG
+299 PGLLKVRAIAG
-310 GTAMVA
+310 DTAAVF
-316 TGLGHIVEANA
+316 TGLGHIVQANA

-334 PVIAVAALG
+334 PVITVAALG

-349 VVLLMTGALIAAR
+349 VVLVMTGALIAAR
-362 RRSELALM
+362 RKAELALM

-396 ALGLL
+396 GLGLL

-408 EGRWWPG
+408 EGRWWPS
-415 ALAAAGVGLLVCVAL
+415 ALAATGVGLLVCIAL
-430 PVRTTLQHIR
+430 PLRTTLQHIR

-469 AVGAVTALRRRGTSA
+469 AVGAVTALRRRGTS
-484 EGGTDLLVS
+484 GSGTDLLVS
-493 AAPVLVALIAA
+493 GAPVLVALIAA

-577 ASVGADARVSGA
+577 TAVGADARVSGR
-589 SERATLP
+589 SERTTLP
-596 DTLVRTVSDLD
+596 DELVRTVRGLD
-607 GVRNAAPIRVEY
+607 GVRNAAPLRIEF
-619 GVALPEAVA
+619 GVTMPETA
-628 GDGGTDAG
+628 GGGGAAGSGPDDSGTDTGPGADTGG
-636 GDGDGDGAGSD
+636 GDAAGA
-647 RAGTG
+647 RAMTM
-652 TGTGNGSAV
+652 
-661 GSGDVRAAAL
+661 

-677 SYAELARA
+677 SYTRLART
-685 TGLPAFPAA
+685 TGLPDFPSGL
-694 PLKATGASA
+694 LKATGPSA
-703 SLPEGTKSESGPERV
+703 PLPEGAKSVPERV
-718 LPAIASP
+718 LPVIASP
-725 AVAARLGKEPQA
+725 AVAARLGKEAHA
-737 VDTLSGNFKVQVVG
+737 VDTLSGDFKVQVVG
-751 TASRVASVSTTNFL
+751 TVERVASLASTNFL
-765 IVNSAALEQKAPTT
+765 IVNSASLEERAPTT
-779 LLLTG
+779 LLLSG

-791 HAAVEAGG
+791 RAAADGNGEEFV
-799 KEYAVQLRSEERA
+799 VQLRSEERA
-812 RYVSTP
+812 RYVNTP
-818 MQAGAERIYLAAV
+818 MQAGAGRIYLAAV

-845 LLQTAPERRTLLARL
+845 LLQTAPERKTLLARL
-860 RTMGLTPGQGRR
+860 RTMGLTTGQGRR

-889 LFTGW
+889 LLTGW
-894 ATIALLSPGVD
+894 ATIVLLSPGID

-920 PVVLR
+920 PVTLR
-925 TDLWSLGLPAAGVVA
+925 ADLWSLALPAAGVVA

>member
-1 MRHNERAASAP
+1 MSDDKRAAEAP

-21 PGAATA
+21 PGAASA

-44 AVDAYES
+44 AVDAYETE
-51 KGLRHDILTADAG
+51 GLRHDILTAAAS
-64 RSTLEVARPQPGLEL
+64 RSVVEVSRPQPGLEL
-79 PQAQRDAEVRGPEL
+79 PQGQREAETRSPVL
-93 ARIGAGLLKTL
+93 ARIGAGLLKAL

-110 DASSVA
+110 DTASVA
-116 YGVRTTKPAVANEP
+116 YGVRTTKPTVADEP
-130 WLPRPEAVPP
+130 WLPRPEALPP
-140 QFSYVAQSGLKE
+140 RLMYAAQSGLKE
-152 HATLASGA
+152 HATLTSGA
-160 WPTTPREVTSDSRE
+160 WPTTPRQVTSATRA

-193 TIELLTAAQ
+193 TVTLLTAAQ

-235 PDPTSP
+235 MDPASP
-241 FPVHFWTGTVLLAE
+241 FPQHYWTGAVLLAE

-263 TAAEPVLFWRIP
+263 TAAEPVLYWRIP
-275 PDPTGLTGPDAA
+275 PDPAGLTGPDGA
-287 RLTSVIASLESG
+287 RLTSAIASLESG
-299 PGLLKVREVAG
+299 PGLLKVREIAG
-310 GTAMVA
+310 GTAVVS
-316 TGLGHIVEANA
+316 TGLGHIVEANG

-349 VVLLMTGALIAAR
+349 VVLLMTGALIAGR
-362 RRSELALM
+362 RRAELALM

-401 LAVLAVG
+401 LATLLVG

-430 PVRTTLQHIR
+430 PLRTTLQHIR
-440 PTLHGAREDMVSARP
+440 PVLGTPREDMVSARP
-455 SRRRTVAELTLLVL
+455 SRRRTVVELTLVVL
-469 AVGAVTALRRRGTSA
+469 AAGAVTALRRRGTAA
-484 EGGTDLLVS
+484 EGGADLLVS

-504 LVLVRLY
+504 LVLVRLH

-520 PMARLRGAIGF
+520 PVARLRGAIGF

-577 ASVGADARVSGA
+577 AAVGADARVSGR
-589 SERATLP
+589 SERTTLP
-596 DTLVRTVSDLD
+596 DEVVRTVSRLE
-607 GVRNAAPIRVEY
+607 GVRDAAPVRIEY
-619 GVALPEAVA
+619 GVVLPEPAPGGAGATDESDDGTEAGAGAGAGAVS
-628 GDGGTDAG
+628 GTDT
-636 GDGDGDGAGSD
+636 GAATDS
-647 RAGTG
+647 RTAT
-652 TGTGNGSAV
+652 
-661 GSGDVRAAAL
+661 L
-671 VGVDPA
+671 VGVDPL
-677 SYAELARA
+677 SYARAARA
-685 TGLPAFPAA
+685 AGLPDLPADR
-694 PLKATGASA
+694 LRFTGATA
-703 SLPEGTKSESGPERV
+703 RPVEEGEGGPEQV
-718 LPAIASP
+718 LPVIASP
-725 AVAARLGKEPQA
+725 GVAARLGKEPRA
-737 VDTLSGNFKVQVVG
+737 IRTLSGNFAVRVVG
-751 TASRVASVSTTNFL
+751 TTQRAAAVPSTDFL
-765 IVNSAALEQKAPTT
+765 IVNSASLEQGAPTT
-779 LLLTG
+779 LLLAGTPE
-784 APDPGKL
+784 AGKL
-791 HAAVEAGG
+791 RAAVAESGE
-799 KEYAVQLRSEERA
+799 EYAVKLRSEERA
-812 RYVSTP
+812 RYVDTP

-845 LLQTAPERRTLLARL
+845 LLQTAPERKTLLARL
-860 RTMGLTPGQGRR
+860 RTMGLTTAQGRR

-894 ATIALLSPGVD
+894 ATIALLSPGID
-905 LVPLALAGVAGSDTS
+905 LVPLALAGVAGSETG
-920 PVVLR
+920 PVALR
-925 TDLWSLGLPAAGVVA
+925 ADLWSLGLPAAGVVA

>member
-1 MRHNERAASAP
+1 MSDDKRASEAP
-12 WIRTRLRTA
+12 WVRTRLRTA
-21 PGAATA
+21 PGAASA

-44 AVDAYES
+44 AVDAYETR
-51 KGLRHDILTADAG
+51 GLRHDILTAAAS
-64 RSTLEVARPQPGLEL
+64 RSVVEVSRPQPGLEL
-79 PQAQRDAEVRGPEL
+79 PQGQREAGMRSSVL
-93 ARIGAGLLKTL
+93 ARIGAGLLKAL

-110 DASSVA
+110 DTGSVA
-116 YGVRTTKPAVANEP
+116 YGVRTTKPTVANEP
-130 WLPRPEAVPP
+130 WLPRPEALPP
-140 QFSYVAQSGLKE
+140 QLMYAAQSGLKE

-160 WPTTPREVTSDSRE
+160 WPTTPQRVTSGTRA

-193 TIELLTAAQ
+193 TVELLTAAQ

-216 DPRGSY
+216 DPGGSY

-235 PDPTSP
+235 MDPTSP
-241 FPVHFWTGTVLLAE
+241 FPQHYWTGTVLLAE

-263 TAAEPVLFWRIP
+263 TAAEPVLYWRIP
-275 PDPTGLTGPDAA
+275 PDPAGLTGPDGA

-299 PGLLKVREVAG
+299 PGLLKVREIAD
-310 GTAMVA
+310 GTAVVS
-316 TGLGHIVEANA
+316 TGLGHIVEANG
-327 RMRDAIS
+327 RMRDAIG

-349 VVLLMTGALIAAR
+349 VVLLMTGSLIAG
-362 RRSELALM
+362 RRSAELALM

-401 LAVLAVG
+401 LATLLVG

-430 PVRTTLQHIR
+430 PLRTTLQHIR
-440 PTLHGAREDMVSARP
+440 PVLGTPREDMVSARP
-455 SRRRTVAELTLLVL
+455 SRRRTVVELTLVVL
-469 AVGAVTALRRRGTSA
+469 AAGAVTALRRRGTST
-484 EGGTDLLVS
+484 GGGADLLVS

-504 LVLVRLY
+504 LVLVRLH

-520 PMARLRGAIGF
+520 PVARLRGALGF

-577 ASVGADARVSGA
+577 AAVGADARVSGL
-589 SERATLP
+589 SERTTLP
-596 DTLVRTVSDLD
+596 DELVRTVSRLE
-607 GVRNAAPIRVEY
+607 GVRDAAPVRIEY
-619 GVALPEAVA
+619 GVALPEAAPGGA
-628 GDGGTDAG
+628 GAAGPDGDDGTETGSGAVSGTD
-636 GDGDGDGAGSD
+636 
-647 RAGTG
+647 TG
-652 TGTGNGSAV
+652 TATDS
-661 GSGDVRAAAL
+661 RTAAL
-671 VGVDPA
+671 VGVDPL
-677 SYAELARA
+677 SYARAARA
-685 TGLPAFPAA
+685 AGLPDLPADR
-694 PLKATGASA
+694 LKFTGATA
-703 SLPEGTKSESGPERV
+703 RPVEEGEGGSEQV
-718 LPAIASP
+718 LPVIASP
-725 AVAARLGKEPQA
+725 GVAARLGKEPRA
-737 VDTLSGNFKVQVVG
+737 IKTLSGNFAVRVVG
-751 TASRVASVSTTNFL
+751 TTERAAAVSSTDFL
-765 IVNSAALEQKAPTT
+765 IVNSASLEQGAPTT
-779 LLLTG
+779 LLLAG
-784 APDPGKL
+784 APEAGKL
-791 HAAVEAGG
+791 RAAVAESGE
-799 KEYAVQLRSEERA
+799 EYAVKLRSEERA
-812 RYVSTP
+812 RYVDTP

-845 LLQTAPERRTLLARL
+845 LLRTAPERKTLLARL
-860 RTMGLTPGQGRR
+860 RTMGLTTAQGRR
-872 LLAFEATPQA
+872 LLVFEATPQA

-889 LFTGW
+889 LVTGW
-894 ATIALLSPGVD
+894 ATIVLLSPGID

-920 PVVLR
+920 PVTLR

-940 LAAAVAGVQAW
+940 LTAAVAGVQAW

>member
-1 MRHNERAASAP
+1 MRNGNRAASAP

-21 PGAATA
+21 PGTAVA

-44 AVDAYES
+44 AVDAYET
-51 KGLRHDILTADAG
+51 KGLRHDIGSADAG
-64 RSTLEVARPQPGLEL
+64 RGAVEVSRPQPGLEL
-79 PQAQRDAEVRGPEL
+79 PQTQREAAARSPEL
-93 ARIGAGLLKTL
+93 SRVGGALLKAL

-110 DASSVA
+110 DTPSVA
-116 YGVRTTKPAVANEP
+116 YGIRTLKPVLATEP
-130 WLPRPEAVPP
+130 WLPRPDTVPP
-140 QFSYVAQSGLKE
+140 QLSYTAQTGVKK
-152 HATLASGA
+152 HARLVSGA
-160 WPTTPREVTSDSRE
+160 WPTTPAAVTSQTRA

-185 ELKVKVGA
+185 ALNMKVGSTLRLPTAVGGPLKV
-193 TIELLTAAQ
+193 
-202 EPITVTITGIVAPR
+202 TVTGILAPR
-216 DPRGSY
+216 DPGGSY
-222 WSADPLL
+222 WSADPLV

-235 PDPTSP
+235 PDPASP
-241 FPVHFWTGTVLLAE
+241 FPQNYWTGTVLLAE
-255 DAGPALLS
+255 DAGPALLA
-263 TAAEPVLFWRIP
+263 TATEPSLFWRFP
-275 PDPTGLTGPDAA
+275 PDPSALTGPDGA
-287 RLTSVIASLESG
+287 RLTGVVASLESG
-299 PGLLKVREVAG
+299 PGLLKVRAIAGDTAEVL
-310 GTAMVA
+310 
-316 TGLGHIVEANA
+316 TGLGHIVQANT

-349 VVLLMTGALIAAR
+349 VVLVMTAALIAAR
-362 RRSELALM
+362 RKAELALI

-401 LAVLAVG
+401 LAVLLVG
-408 EGRWWPG
+408 EGRWWPA
-415 ALAAAGVGLLVCVAL
+415 ALAATGVGLLVCVAL
-430 PVRTTLQHIR
+430 PLRTTLQHIR

-469 AVGAVTALRRRGTSA
+469 AVGAVTALRRRGTSSG
-484 EGGTDLLVS
+484 GGTDLLVS
-493 AAPVLVALIAA
+493 GAPVLVALIAA

-577 ASVGADARVSGA
+577 TAVGADARVSGK

-596 DTLVRTVSDLD
+596 DELVRTVRDLD
-607 GVRNAAPIRVEY
+607 GVRNAAPLRIEF
-619 GVALPEAVA
+619 GVTMPETAA
-628 GDGGTDAG
+628 GDGGAGSGTDDSGTDTGPGADTGG
-636 GDGDGDGAGSD
+636 GDAAGA
-647 RAGTG
+647 RAT
-652 TGTGNGSAV
+652 TM
-661 GSGDVRAAAL
+661 
-671 VGVDPA
+671 VGVDPS
-677 SYAELARA
+677 SYTRLART
-685 TGLPAFPAA
+685 TGLPDFPPAR
-694 PLKATGASA
+694 LKATGPSA
-703 SLPEGTKSESGPERV
+703 PLPKGTKSGPERV
-718 LPAIASP
+718 LPVIASP
-725 AVAARLGKEPQA
+725 AVAARLGKEQHA
-737 VDTLSGNFKVQVVG
+737 VDTLSGDFKVQVVG
-751 TASRVASVSTTNFL
+751 TVERVASLASTNFL
-765 IVNSAALEQKAPTT
+765 IVNSASLEERAPTT

-784 APDPGKL
+784 APDPGEL
-791 HAAVEAGG
+791 RAAADRSGE
-799 KEYAVQLRSEERA
+799 EFAVQLRSEERA
-812 RYVSTP
+812 RYVNTP

-845 LLQTAPERRTLLARL
+845 LLQTAPERKTLLARL
-860 RTMGLTPGQGRR
+860 RTMGLTTGQGRR

-889 LFTGW
+889 LLTGW
-894 ATIALLSPGVD
+894 ATIVLLSPGID
-905 LVPLALAGVAGSDTS
+905 LVPLALAGVAGADTS
-920 PVVLR
+920 PVSLR

-951 WASRRGS
+951 WTSRRGS

>member
-1 MRHNERAASAP
+1 MSDGKRAASAP

-21 PGAATA
+21 PGAAVA

-44 AVDAYES
+44 AVDAYET
-51 KGLRHDILTADAG
+51 KGLRHDIRLADAG
-64 RSTLEVARPQPGLEL
+64 RSAVEVSRPQPGLEL
-79 PQAQRDAEVRGPEL
+79 PREQREAGVRTPEL
-93 ARIGAGLLKTL
+93 RRIGGALGKAL
-104 PAPLRA
+104 PDPLRA
-110 DASSVA
+110 DMSSVA
-116 YGVRTTKPAVANEP
+116 FGVRTLKPVLATEP
-130 WLPRPEAVPP
+130 WLPRPDTVPP
-140 QFSYVAQSGLKE
+140 QLSYTAQTGLKE
-152 HATLASGA
+152 HARLVKGA
-160 WPTTPREVTSDSRE
+160 WPTTPDAVTAGSRA
-174 VQGAVTEETAA
+174 VRGAVTEETAA
-185 ELKVKVGA
+185 ALNMKVGS
-193 TIELLTAAQ
+193 TLRLPTAVGG
-202 EPITVTITGIVAPR
+202 PLTVTVTGIVAPR
-216 DPRGSY
+216 DPGGSY
-222 WSADPLL
+222 WSADPLV
-229 RTPSLV
+229 RTPSLI
-235 PDPTSP
+235 PDPASP
-241 FPVHFWTGTVLLAE
+241 FPQNYWTGTVLLAE
-255 DAGPALLS
+255 DAGPALLA
-263 TAAEPVLFWRIP
+263 TATEPSLFWRFP
-275 PDPTGLTGPDAA
+275 PDASALTGPDGA
-287 RLTSVIASLESG
+287 RLTAVVNSLESG
-299 PGLLKVREVAG
+299 PGLLKVRAIAGDTAEVL
-310 GTAMVA
+310 
-316 TGLGHIVEANA
+316 TGLGHIVQANA

-349 VVLLMTGALIAAR
+349 VVLVMTGALIAAR
-362 RRSELALM
+362 RKAELALM

-382 RLLAETAVTVLPAS
+382 RLLAETAVTVVPAS

-408 EGRWWPG
+408 EGRWWPA
-415 ALAAAGVGLLVCVAL
+415 ALAATGVGLLVCVAL
-430 PVRTTLQHIR
+430 PLRTTLQHIR

-469 AVGAVTALRRRGTSA
+469 AVGAVTALRRRGTSG
-484 EGGTDLLVS
+484 GGTDLLVS
-493 AAPVLVALIAA
+493 GAPVLLALIAA

-520 PMARLRGAIGF
+520 PVARLRGAIGF

-577 ASVGADARVSGA
+577 TTVGADARVSGK

-596 DTLVRTVSDLD
+596 DELVRTVRGLD
-607 GVRNAAPIRVEY
+607 GVRNAAPLRVEF
-619 GVALPEAVA
+619 GVTMPETA
-628 GDGGTDAG
+628 AG
-636 GDGDGDGAGSD
+636 GGGAGSGPD
-647 RAGTG
+647 DSGTDTGADSGGGGDAAGARAT
-652 TGTGNGSAV
+652 TM
-661 GSGDVRAAAL
+661 

-677 SYAELARA
+677 SYTRLART
-685 TGLPAFPAA
+685 TGLPDFPSGL
-694 PLKATGASA
+694 LKATGASA
-703 SLPEGTKSESGPERV
+703 PLPEGAKSGPERV
-718 LPAIASP
+718 LPVIASP
-725 AVAARLGKEPQA
+725 AVAARLGKEQHA

-751 TASRVASVSTTNFL
+751 TVERVASLASTNFL
-765 IVNSAALEQKAPTT
+765 IVNSASLEQRVPTT

-791 HAAVEAGG
+791 RAAADGNGEEFV
-799 KEYAVQLRSEERA
+799 VQLRSEERA
-812 RYVSTP
+812 RYVNTP

-845 LLQTAPERRTLLARL
+845 LLQTAPERKTLLARL
-860 RTMGLTPGQGRR
+860 RTMGLTTGQGRR

-889 LFTGW
+889 LLTGW
-894 ATIALLSPGVD
+894 ATIVLLSPGID

-920 PVVLR
+920 PVTLR
-925 TDLWSLGLPAAGVVA
+925 ADLWSLALPAAGVVA

>member
-1 MRHNERAASAP
+1 MSDGKRAASAP

-21 PGAATA
+21 PGAAVA

-44 AVDAYES
+44 AVDAYET
-51 KGLRHDILTADAG
+51 KGLRHDIRLADAG
-64 RSTLEVARPQPGLEL
+64 RSAVEVSRPQPGLEL
-79 PQAQRDAEVRGPEL
+79 PREQREAEARSPEL
-93 ARIGAGLLKTL
+93 RRIGGALGKAL
-104 PAPLRA
+104 PTPLRA
-110 DASSVA
+110 DMSSVA
-116 YGVRTTKPAVANEP
+116 YGVRTLKPVLATEP
-130 WLPRPEAVPP
+130 WLPRPDTVPP
-140 QFSYVAQSGLKE
+140 QLSYTAQTGLKE
-152 HATLASGA
+152 HARLVKGA
-160 WPTTPREVTSDSRE
+160 WPTTPAEVTSTSRA
-174 VQGAVTEETAA
+174 VRGAVTEETAA
-185 ELKVKVGA
+185 ALNMKVGSA
-193 TIELLTAAQ
+193 LRLPTAVGG
-202 EPITVTITGIVAPR
+202 PLTVTITGIVAPR
-216 DPRGSY
+216 DPGGSY
-222 WSADPLL
+222 WSADPLA
-229 RTPSLV
+229 RTPSLI
-235 PDPTSP
+235 PDPASP
-241 FPVHFWTGTVLLAE
+241 FPQNYWTGTVLLAE
-255 DAGPALLS
+255 DAGPALLA
-263 TAAEPVLFWRIP
+263 TATEPSLFWRFP
-275 PDPTGLTGPDAA
+275 PDPSALTGPDGS
-287 RLTSVIASLESG
+287 RLTAVVNSLESG
-299 PGLLKVREVAG
+299 PGLLEVRAIAG
-310 GTAMVA
+310 GTAEVL
-316 TGLGHIVEANA
+316 TGLGHIVQANA

-349 VVLLMTGALIAAR
+349 VVLVMTGALIAAR
-362 RRSELALM
+362 RKAELALM

-382 RLLAETAVTVLPAS
+382 RLLAETAVTVVPAS

-408 EGRWWPG
+408 EGRWWPA
-415 ALAAAGVGLLVCVAL
+415 ALAASGVGLLVCVAL
-430 PVRTTLQHIR
+430 PLRTTLQHIR
-440 PTLHGAREDMVSARP
+440 PSLHGAREDMVSARP

-469 AVGAVTALRRRGTSA
+469 AVGAVTALRRRGTSG
-484 EGGTDLLVS
+484 GGTDLLVS
-493 AAPVLVALIAA
+493 GAPVLVALIAA

-577 ASVGADARVSGA
+577 AAVGADARVGGK

-596 DTLVRTVSDLD
+596 DELVRTVRDLD
-607 GVRNAAPIRVEY
+607 GVRNAAPLRVEF
-619 GVALPEAVA
+619 GVTMPETA
-628 GDGGTDAG
+628 AG
-636 GDGDGDGAGSD
+636 GGGAGSGPD
-647 RAGTG
+647 DSDTDTGPGADTGGGDAAGARAT
-652 TGTGNGSAV
+652 TM
-661 GSGDVRAAAL
+661 

-677 SYAELARA
+677 SYTRLART
-685 TGLPAFPAA
+685 TGLPDFPSGL
-694 PLKATGASA
+694 LKATGPSA
-703 SLPEGTKSESGPERV
+703 PLSEGAEPGPERV
-718 LPAIASP
+718 LPVIASP
-725 AVAARLGKEPQA
+725 AVAARLGREAHA
-737 VDTLSGNFKVQVVG
+737 VDTLSGDFKVQVVG
-751 TASRVASVSTTNFL
+751 TVERVASLASTNFL
-765 IVNSAALEQKAPTT
+765 IVNSASLEQRAPTT

-791 HAAVEAGG
+791 RAAADGNGEEFV
-799 KEYAVQLRSEERA
+799 VQLRSEERA
-812 RYVSTP
+812 RYVNTP

-845 LLQTAPERRTLLARL
+845 LLQTAPERKTLLARL
-860 RTMGLTPGQGRR
+860 RTMGLTTGQGRR

-889 LFTGW
+889 LLTGW
-894 ATIALLSPGVD
+894 ATIVLLSPGID

-920 PVVLR
+920 PVTLR
-925 TDLWSLGLPAAGVVA
+925 ADLWSLALPAAGVVA

>member
-1 MRHNERAASAP
+1 MSDGKRAASAP

-21 PGAATA
+21 PGAAVA

-44 AVDAYES
+44 AVDAYET
-51 KGLRHDILTADAG
+51 KGLRHDIRLADAG
-64 RSTLEVARPQPGLEL
+64 RSAVEVSRPQPGLEL
-79 PQAQRDAEVRGPEL
+79 PREQREAGVRTPEL
-93 ARIGAGLLKTL
+93 RRIGGALGKAL

-110 DASSVA
+110 DMSSVA
-116 YGVRTTKPAVANEP
+116 YGVRTLKPVLATEP
-130 WLPRPEAVPP
+130 WLPRPDTVPP
-140 QFSYVAQSGLKE
+140 QLSYTAQTGLKE
-152 HATLASGA
+152 HARLVEGA
-160 WPTTPREVTSDSRE
+160 WPTTPAEVTSTSRA
-174 VQGAVTEETAA
+174 VRGAVTEETAA
-185 ELKVKVGA
+185 ALNMKVGS
-193 TIELLTAAQ
+193 TLRLPTAVGG
-202 EPITVTITGIVAPR
+202 PLTVTITGIVAPR
-216 DPRGSY
+216 DPGGSY
-222 WSADPLL
+222 WSADPLV
-229 RTPSLV
+229 RTPSLI
-235 PDPTSP
+235 PDPASP
-241 FPVHFWTGTVLLAE
+241 FPQNYWTGTVLLAE
-255 DAGPALLS
+255 DAGPALLA
-263 TAAEPVLFWRIP
+263 TATEPSLFWRFP
-275 PDPTGLTGPDAA
+275 PDASALTGPDGA
-287 RLTSVIASLESG
+287 RLTAVVNSLESG
-299 PGLLKVREVAG
+299 PGLLKVRAIAGDTAEVL
-310 GTAMVA
+310 
-316 TGLGHIVEANA
+316 TGLGHIVQANA

-349 VVLLMTGALIAAR
+349 VVLVMTGALIAAR
-362 RRSELALM
+362 RKAELALM

-382 RLLAETAVTVLPAS
+382 RLLAETAVTVVPAS

-408 EGRWWPG
+408 GGRWWPA

-430 PVRTTLQHIR
+430 PLRTTLQHIR

-469 AVGAVTALRRRGTSA
+469 AVGAVTALRRRGTSG
-484 EGGTDLLVS
+484 GGTDLLVS
-493 AAPVLVALIAA
+493 GAPVLVALIAA

-577 ASVGADARVSGA
+577 TAVGADARVSGK

-596 DTLVRTVSDLD
+596 DELVRTVRDLD
-607 GVRNAAPIRVEY
+607 GVRNAAPLRVEF
-619 GVALPEAVA
+619 GVAMPESAA
-628 GDGGTDAG
+628 GGGGAGSGPDDSGTDTGADSG
-636 GDGDGDGAGSD
+636 GDGDAAGA
-647 RAGTG
+647 RAT
-652 TGTGNGSAV
+652 TM
-661 GSGDVRAAAL
+661 

-677 SYAELARA
+677 SYTRLARA
-685 TGLPAFPAA
+685 TGLPDFPSGL
-694 PLKATGASA
+694 LKATGASA
-703 SLPEGTKSESGPERV
+703 PLPEGAKSGPERV
-718 LPAIASP
+718 LPVIASP
-725 AVAARLGKEPQA
+725 AVAARLGKEQHA
-737 VDTLSGNFKVQVVG
+737 VDTLSGDFKVQVVG
-751 TASRVASVSTTNFL
+751 TVERVASLASTNFL
-765 IVNSAALEQKAPTT
+765 IVNSASLEQRAPTT

-791 HAAVEAGG
+791 RAAADGNGEEFV
-799 KEYAVQLRSEERA
+799 VQLRSEERA
-812 RYVSTP
+812 RYVNTP

-845 LLQTAPERRTLLARL
+845 LLQTAPERKTLLARL
-860 RTMGLTPGQGRR
+860 RTMGLTTGQGRR

-889 LFTGW
+889 LLTGW
-894 ATIALLSPGVD
+894 ATIVLLSPGID

-920 PVVLR
+920 PVTLR
-925 TDLWSLGLPAAGVVA
+925 ADLWSLALPAAGVVA

>member
-1 MRHNERAASAP
+1 MSDGMRAASAP

-21 PGAATA
+21 PGAAVA

-37 LAAAFPR
+37 LSAAFPR
-44 AVDAYES
+44 AVDAYET
-51 KGLRHDILTADAG
+51 KGLRHDIRLADAG
-64 RSTLEVARPQPGLEL
+64 RSAVEVSRPQPGLEL
-79 PQAQRDAEVRGPEL
+79 PREQREAGVRTPEL
-93 ARIGAGLLKTL
+93 KRIGGVLGGAL
-104 PAPLRA
+104 PEPLRA
-110 DASSVA
+110 DMPSVA
-116 YGVRTTKPAVANEP
+116 YGLRTMKPVLATEP
-130 WLPRPEAVPP
+130 WLPRPDAVPP
-140 QFSYVAQSGLKE
+140 KLSYAAQTGLKE
-152 HATLASGA
+152 HARLVKGA
-160 WPTTPREVTSDSRE
+160 WPTTPDAVTSGSRA
-174 VQGAVTEETAA
+174 VRGAVTEETAA
-185 ELKVKVGA
+185 ALNMKVGS
-193 TIELLTAAQ
+193 TLRLPTAVGG
-202 EPITVTITGIVAPR
+202 PLTVTITGILAPR
-216 DPRGSY
+216 DPGGSY
-222 WSADPLL
+222 WSADPLV
-229 RTPSLV
+229 RTPSLI
-235 PDPTSP
+235 PDPESP
-241 FPVHFWTGTVLLAE
+241 FPQNYWTGTVLLAE
-255 DAGPALLS
+255 DAGPALLA
-263 TAAEPVLFWRIP
+263 TATEPSLFWRFP
-275 PDPTGLTGPDAA
+275 PDPSALTGPDGA
-287 RLTSVIASLESG
+287 RLTSAIASLESG
-299 PGLLKVREVAG
+299 PGLLKVRAIAG
-310 GTAMVA
+310 DTAAVL
-316 TGLGHIVEANA
+316 TGLGHIMEANA

-349 VVLLMTGALIAAR
+349 VVLVMTGALIAAR
-362 RRSELALM
+362 RKAELALM

-408 EGRWWPG
+408 EGRWWPS
-415 ALAAAGVGLLVCVAL
+415 ALAAAGVGLLVCIAL
-430 PVRTTLQHIR
+430 PLRTTLQHIR

-469 AVGAVTALRRRGTSA
+469 AVGAVTALRRRGTS
-484 EGGTDLLVS
+484 GSGTDLLVS
-493 AAPVLVALIAA
+493 GAPVLVALIAA

-577 ASVGADARVSGA
+577 TAVGADARVSGR

-596 DTLVRTVSDLD
+596 DELVRTVRGLD
-607 GVRNAAPIRVEY
+607 GVRNAAPLRIEF
-619 GVALPEAVA
+619 GVTMPETA
-628 GDGGTDAG
+628 GSGPDDSGTDAG
-636 GDGDGDGAGSD
+636 PGADTGGGDAAGA
-647 RAGTG
+647 RAT
-652 TGTGNGSAV
+652 TM
-661 GSGDVRAAAL
+661 

-677 SYAELARA
+677 SYTRLART
-685 TGLPAFPAA
+685 TGLPDFPSGL
-694 PLKATGASA
+694 LKATGPSA
-703 SLPEGTKSESGPERV
+703 PLPEGAKSGPERV
-718 LPAIASP
+718 LPVIASP
-725 AVAARLGKEPQA
+725 AVAARLGKEQHA

-751 TASRVASVSTTNFL
+751 TVERVASLASTNFL
-765 IVNSAALEQKAPTT
+765 IVNSASLEERAPTT

-791 HAAVEAGG
+791 RAAADGNGEEFV
-799 KEYAVQLRSEERA
+799 VQLRSEERA
-812 RYVSTP
+812 RYVNTP
-818 MQAGAERIYLAAV
+818 MQAGAGRIYLAAV

-845 LLQTAPERRTLLARL
+845 LLQTAPERKTLLARL
-860 RTMGLTPGQGRR
+860 RTMGLTTGQGRR

-889 LFTGW
+889 LLTGW
-894 ATIALLSPGVD
+894 ATIVLLSPGID
-905 LVPLALAGVAGSDTS
+905 LVPLALAGVAGSDTG
-920 PVVLR
+920 PVTLR
-925 TDLWSLGLPAAGVVA
+925 ADLWSLALPAAGVVA

>member
-1 MRHNERAASAP
+1 MRHNDRAASAP

-44 AVDAYES
+44 AVDAYET

-79 PQAQRDAEVRGPEL
+79 PQAQRDDEARSPEL
-93 ARIGAGLLKTL
+93 ARIGSGLLKAL

-110 DASSVA
+110 DTSSVA
-116 YGVRTTKPAVANEP
+116 YGVRTSKPAVANEP

-140 QFSYVAQSGLKE
+140 QLSYVAQSGLKE

-160 WPTTPREVTSDSRE
+160 WPTTPQEVTSDSRA

-193 TIELLTAAQ
+193 TITLLTAAQ

-235 PDPTSP
+235 LDTTSP
-241 FPVHFWTGTVLLAE
+241 FPVHYWTGTVLLAE
-255 DAGPALLS
+255 DSGPALLS

-275 PDPTGLTGPDAA
+275 PDPAALTGPDDA
-287 RLTSVIASLESG
+287 RLTSVIASLEGG
-299 PGLLKVREVAG
+299 PGLLKVREIAG
-310 GTAMVA
+310 DTAVFA

-327 RMRDAIS
+327 RMRDAIG

-349 VVLLMTGALIAAR
+349 VVLLMTGALLAGR
-362 RRSELALM
+362 RKAELALM

-401 LAVLAVG
+401 LATLAVD
-408 EGRWWPG
+408 EARWWPG

-430 PVRTTLQHIR
+430 PLRTTLQHIR
-440 PTLHGAREDMVSARP
+440 PTLGAAREDMVSARP

-511 PLPLRLAAR
+511 PLPLRLATR
-520 PMARLRGAIGF
+520 PVARLRGAIGF

-577 ASVGADARVSGA
+577 ASVGADARISGA

-596 DTLVRTVSDLD
+596 DELVRTVRDLD
-607 GVRNAAPIRVEY
+607 GVRGVAPVRVEY
-619 GVALPEAVA
+619 SVNMPEAVA
-628 GDGGTDAG
+628 GD
-636 GDGDGDGAGSD
+636 DGANGGG
-647 RAGTG
+647 AGTSTS
-652 TGTGNGSAV
+652 TGSGSGSGSGSA
-661 GSGDVRAAAL
+661 DDAKAAAL

-694 PLKATGASA
+694 RLKATGSSA
-703 SLPEGTKSESGPERV
+703 PLPEGAKAGPDRV

-725 AVAARLGKEPQA
+725 AVAARLGREPRA
-737 VDTLSGNFKVQVVG
+737 IETLSGDFEVQVVG
-751 TASRVASVSTTNFL
+751 TVSRVASVSPTDFL
-765 IVNSAALEQKAPTT
+765 VVNSAALEQKAPTT

-791 HAAVEAGG
+791 RAAVEGSG

-812 RYVSTP
+812 RYVNTP

-845 LLQTAPERRTLLARL
+845 LLQTAPERKTLLARL
-860 RTMGLTPGQGRR
+860 RTMGLTTGQGRK

-894 ATIALLSPGVD
+894 ATIALLSPGID

-920 PVVLR
+920 PVLLR
-925 TDLWSLGLPAAGVVA
+925 TDLWSLALPAAGVVA